1 MEHSELKH
9 LKVAPDT
16 YQGRIYDKMT
26 TFGKGIYA
34 LCAIAHTKM
43 DFKPVHPFNIL
54 STDFITIYQ
63 KLFKMKNKHFFRR
76 AITAALLCICFHS
89 QFLYAQRLSVRLD
102 APQGVDAETLDSD
115 IGSLQI
121 TFSNNPAFQNLSN
134 YANECLPLSSNY
146 NQGDANLYRYHSYRF
161 TLNFY
166 NRDDNYSAWW
176 GISNIDMRSLCRA
189 INCKSGDYAYYR
201 IYSMHLNRIITGK
214 ILLSKDENVTISR
227 NDLASARRVIF
238 QPVIDRNGA
247 PVSAMLAPDLRVGS
261 CYGYSNNVI
270 NMEPYFNGPW
280 ALYALPGDILRYLVI
295 PRSNELALHVDSITV
310 ADTPD
315 QTITTDYRQAV
326 ECRFYITDSKGAQCP
341 VDGTLNSVYYKEQKW
356 KKPTNSKFYG
366 YGFYNVARELTLT
379 APDGTCAAYVLPGT
393 QSFQISKFLVKTSDP
408 DFLTP
413 CNADGGYIIKEL
425 TVPESTEPVNLS
437 LGRSKPLKVTIALA
451 DAAPFADYIYFLV
464 TNKVSRPY
472 AWRDNRSMNV
482 PTKIISREIKGN
494 DVIWTMMVEGSTF
507 PRIEIGVY
515 NYEKETFGPTVESR
529 AFIYESPSDQR
540 TEFHLTQNDF
550 SNGSKGLSFAELH
563 PVKFIIPCH
572 LLQGG
577 KYRLHL
583 SGKYGKEQTGEYDD
597 VSTYFTHRNECAK
610 SFGTGENPVPYDTL
624 TLILPEGQYNWYMQN
639 SNENE
644 ESEASIFSHR
654 FTLTATDDLVQPLS
668 EEDYTLL
675 RVKDLGLEH
684 VYTYCNNLPTAFPY
698 YKCDLSKNSIVF
710 ADETIPL
717 HNGYNEYSVDYRQV
731 KIEKEADT
739 SIGYTLK
746 SPLFIGADDENP
758 FHTSAIYYGRTSIN
772 SLGKQETTTG
782 DSAILVSKN
791 SQADL
796 VLFYR
801 NSGNN
806 HIVRINP
813 SSADTVVIA
822 HSQKPV
828 RVTFSY
834 EQVAG
839 VWINSLRQFDLF
851 FAKERTRIIPYNYS
865 LFERRKCTDLVP
877 GAYSVSCVFL
887 VDDVEHHV
895 AADFIVEEDKPMTVE
910 LKEFDPTSI
919 TSPLDTNMSG
929 KVKARYTIDGRQIAA
944 PQRGLNILR
953 MEDGS
958 IRKVMVK

>member
-1 MEHSELKH
+1 
-9 LKVAPDT
+9 
-16 YQGRIYDKMT
+16 
-26 TFGKGIYA
+26 
-34 LCAIAHTKM
+34 
-43 DFKPVHPFNIL
+43 
-54 STDFITIYQ
+54 
-63 KLFKMKNKHFFRR
+63 MKNKHFFHR

-121 TFSNNPAFQNLSN
+121 TFSNNPAFQDLSN
-134 YANECLPLSSNY
+134 YANECLPLSSYY
-146 NQGDANLYRYHSYRF
+146 NQGDANQYRYHSYRF

-166 NRDDNYSAWW
+166 NGDGNYSAWW
-176 GISNIDMRSLCRA
+176 GISSIDMRSLCRA

-214 ILLSKDENVTISR
+214 ILLSDDENVTISR
-227 NDLASARRVIF
+227 NDLVSARRVVF
-238 QPVIDRNGA
+238 RPVIDRNGA

-270 NMEPYFNGPW
+270 NMEPYFNVPW
-280 ALYALPGDILRYLVI
+280 ALYALPGDILRYLVV

-315 QTITTDYRQAV
+315 QTITTDYRKAV

-341 VDGTLNSVYYKEQKW
+341 VDGTLQSVYYKEQKW

-393 QSFQISKFLVKTSDP
+393 QSFQICKPLVKTSDP
-408 DFLTP
+408 DFLMP
-413 CNADGGYIIKEL
+413 YNADGFYVVKEL

-451 DAAPFADYIYFLV
+451 DAAPFADYIYFSVL
-464 TNKVSRPY
+464 NNVSRPY
-472 AWRDNRSMNV
+472 AWVNNTGMKV
-482 PTKIISREIKGN
+482 PVNIISREIKGN
-494 DVIWTMMVEGSTF
+494 DLIVTMMVEGSTF
-507 PRIEIGVY
+507 PFIIMRAS
-515 NYEKETFGPTVESR
+515 NYEKETFAPTVER
-529 AFIYESPSDQR
+529 LTYIYESPSDQR
-540 TEFHLTQNDF
+540 TEFHLTQEDF
-550 SNGSKGLSFAELH
+550 SKGSKGLSFAELH

-577 KYRLHL
+577 KYRLRL
-583 SGKYGKEQTGEYDD
+583 SGKYGEYDD
-597 VSTYFTHRNECAK
+597 FSIYFTHRNACAK

-624 TLILPEGQYNWYMQN
+624 TIILPEDQYNWYMQN

-654 FTLTATDDLVQPLS
+654 FTLTATDDLVQSLP
-668 EEDYTLL
+668 EEAYTLL
-675 RVKDLGLEH
+675 RIKDLGLERVH
-684 VYTYCNNLPTAFPY
+684 TYCNNLPTAFPY
-698 YKCDLSKNSIVF
+698 YKCDISKNSIVF

-758 FHTSAIYYGRTSIN
+758 FHTSAQYYGSSNNYIG
-772 SLGKQETTTG
+772 LGNQETITG

-796 VLFYR
+796 ILRYR

-806 HIVRINP
+806 HVVRINP

-822 HSQKPV
+822 HCQKPV

-834 EQVAG
+834 EQAG
-839 VWINSLRQFDLF
+839 KWTESLRQFDLF
-851 FAKERTRIIPYNYS
+851 LGKERTRIMPYNYS
-865 LFERRKCTDLVP
+865 LFERRKYTNLVP

-919 TSPLDTNMSG
+919 TSPLDTNVSG

-944 PQRGLNILR
+944 PQRGINILR

>member
-1 MEHSELKH
+1 MPC
-9 LKVAPDT
+9 APLH
-16 YQGRIYDKMT
+16 I
-26 TFGKGIYA
+26 
-34 LCAIAHTKM
+34 TKM
-43 DFKPVHPFNIL
+43 DFKTVHPLNIL
-54 STDFITIYQ
+54 STDFITIYP
-63 KLFKMKNKHFFRR
+63 KSLKMKNKHFFRR

-89 QFLYAQRLSVRLD
+89 QYLYAQKLNVRLE
-102 APQGVDAETLDSD
+102 APQGVDVETLRSD
-115 IGSLQI
+115 IGTLEI
-121 TFSNNPAFQNLSN
+121 TFSNNPAFQDLSN
-134 YANECLPLSSNY
+134 YANECISLDDNY
-146 NQGDANLYRYHSYRF
+146 TQGDANLYRYHSYQFR
-161 TLNFY
+161 LNSG
-166 NRDDNYSAWW
+166 DDNSPAWW
-176 GISNIDMRSLCRA
+176 EIPMISISSLSRA
-189 INCKSGDYAYYR
+189 INCKLGDYAYYR

-227 NDLASARRVIF
+227 NELASARRVIF

-261 CYGYSNNVI
+261 CYGYSNDVI
-270 NMEPYFNGPW
+270 NMEPYFNSPW
-280 ALYALPGDILRYLVI
+280 AIYALPGDILRYLVI

-341 VDGTLNSVYYKEQKW
+341 VDGTLQSVYYKEQNW
-356 KKPTNSKFYG
+356 NKPTNSRFFG
-366 YGFYNVARELTLT
+366 YGFYNVGRFLTLT

-393 QSFQISKFLVKTSDP
+393 QSFQISKPSVKTSDP
-408 DFLTP
+408 DFLMP
-413 CNADGGYIIKEL
+413 YNADGFYVMKEL

-451 DAAPFADYIYFLV
+451 DAAPFADYIFFSAY
-464 TNKVSRPY
+464 NKVSRPY
-472 AWRDNRSMNV
+472 AWRDNTSMNV
-482 PTKIISREIKGN
+482 PVNVISREIKGN
-494 DVIWTMMVEGSTF
+494 DLIMTMMVEGSTY
-507 PRIEIGVY
+507 PYIEIGAS
-515 NYEKETFGPTVESR
+515 NYEKETFGPTVRSR
-529 AFIYESPSDQR
+529 ASIYESPSDQR

-550 SNGSKGLSFAELH
+550 SNGSKGICFAELH

-583 SGKYGKEQTGEYDD
+583 SGKYGKDQTGEYDD

-668 EEDYTLL
+668 EKAYTLL
-675 RVKDLGLEH
+675 RVKDLGLER
-684 VYTYCNNLPTAFPY
+684 VYTYCNNLPTTFPY
-698 YKCDLSKNSIVF
+698 YKCDISKNSIVF
-710 ADETIPL
+710 VDETIPL

-739 SIGYTLK
+739 SIGYALK
-746 SPLFIGADDENP
+746 SPLFIGDDVENP
-758 FHTSAIYYGRTSIN
+758 FHTSAIYYGRVNSN

-851 FAKERTRIIPYNYS
+851 LGKERTRIIPYNYS
-865 LFERRKCTDLVP
+865 LFERRKYTDLVP

-919 TSPLDTNMSG
+919 TSPLDTNVSG

-944 PQRGLNILR
+944 PQRGINILR

>member
-1 MEHSELKH
+1 
-9 LKVAPDT
+9 
-16 YQGRIYDKMT
+16 
-26 TFGKGIYA
+26 
-34 LCAIAHTKM
+34 
-43 DFKPVHPFNIL
+43 
-54 STDFITIYQ
+54 
-63 KLFKMKNKHFFRR
+63 MKNKTFFRR

-102 APQGVDAETLDSD
+102 APQGVEDATLRSD
-115 IGSLQI
+115 IGTLKI
-121 TFSNNPAFQNLSN
+121 TFSNNPAFQDLSN
-134 YANECLPLSSNY
+134 YANECLPLSDTLSSKY
-146 NQGDANLYRYHSYRF
+146 TQGDANLYRYYSYDLR
-161 TLNFY
+161 LDSY
-166 NRDDNYSAWW
+166 NGDAWW
-176 GISNIDMRSLCRA
+176 GRQRASSIDMRSLSGK
-189 INCKSGDYAYYR
+189 INCKMGDYAYYR

-214 ILLSKDENVTISR
+214 ILLTEDENVTISH
-227 NDLASARRVIF
+227 NDLASARRVTF

-261 CYGYSNNVI
+261 CYGYSDNNVI
-270 NMEPYFNGPW
+270 NMEPNFNAPW
-280 ALYALPGDILRYLVI
+280 ALYALPGDILRYLVV
-295 PRSNELALHVDSITV
+295 PKSNELALHADSITV

-341 VDGTLNSVYYKEQKW
+341 VDGTFSSVYYKEQNW

-366 YGFYNVARELTLT
+366 YGFYNVGRELTLT

-393 QSFQISKFLVKTSDP
+393 QSFQIGKPYVKTSDP
-408 DFLTP
+408 DFLMP
-413 CNADGGYIIKEL
+413 YNADGSYILKEL

-437 LGRSKPLKVTIALA
+437 LGRSKPLKVTISLA
-451 DAAPFADYIYFLV
+451 DAAPFVDDIYFLV
-464 TNKVSRPY
+464 LNKVSRPY
-472 AWRDNRSMNV
+472 AWRDNRSFNV
-482 PTKIISREIKGN
+482 PTNVISREIKGN

-507 PRIEIGVY
+507 PYIKIGLS
-515 NYEKETFGPTVESR
+515 NYEKETFGPTVEGR

-540 TEFHLTQNDF
+540 TEFHLTQENF
-550 SNGSKGLSFAELH
+550 SNGSKGVSFAELH

-572 LLQGG
+572 LLQDD
-577 KYRLHL
+577 KYRLQL
-583 SGKYGKEQTGEYDD
+583 SGKYGKDQTGDYDD
-597 VSTYFTHRNECAK
+597 IVTSFTHRYDCAK

-624 TLILPEGQYNWYMQN
+624 TLILPEGQYIWHMQKT
-639 SNENE
+639 NENE
-644 ESEASIFSHR
+644 ESEASFFSHR

-668 EEDYTLL
+668 EEAYTLL
-675 RVKDLGLEH
+675 RVKDLGLER

-698 YKCDLSKNSIVF
+698 YKCDLSKNSISFV
-710 ADETIPL
+710 DETIPL

-746 SPLFIGADDENP
+746 SPLFIGADVENP
-758 FHTSAIYYGRTSIN
+758 FQTSAQYYRRISGN

-796 VLFYR
+796 VLWS
-801 NSGNN
+801 SGNVN

-813 SSADTVVIA
+813 SSADTVVTA
-822 HSQKPV
+822 YCQKPV

-834 EQVAG
+834 EQG
-839 VWINSLRQFDLF
+839 GNWSESLRQFDLF
-851 FAKERTRIIPYNYS
+851 LGKERTRIMPNSYS
-865 LFERRKCTDLVP
+865 LFERRKYTDLVP

-887 VDDVEHHV
+887 VDGVEHYV
-895 AADFIVEEDKPMTVE
+895 AADFIVEEDKPITVE
-910 LKEFDPTSI
+910 LKDFDPMSI
-919 TSPLDTNMSG
+919 TSPLDTNVSG

-944 PQRGLNILR
+944 PQRGINILR

-958 IRKVMVK
+958 IRKVMVR

>member
-1 MEHSELKH
+1 
-9 LKVAPDT
+9 
-16 YQGRIYDKMT
+16 
-26 TFGKGIYA
+26 
-34 LCAIAHTKM
+34 
-43 DFKPVHPFNIL
+43 
-54 STDFITIYQ
+54 
-63 KLFKMKNKHFFRR
+63 MKNKHFFRR

-89 QFLYAQRLSVRLD
+89 QFLYAQRLNVRLD
-102 APQGVDAETLDSD
+102 APQGVDVETLRSD
-115 IGSLQI
+115 IGTLEI
-121 TFSNNPAFQNLSN
+121 TFSNNPAFQDLSN

-146 NQGDANLYRYHSYRF
+146 TQGDANLYRYHSYQFR
-161 TLNFY
+161 LNSG
-166 NRDDNYSAWW
+166 DDNSPAWW
-176 GISNIDMRSLCRA
+176 EIPMISISSLSRA

-214 ILLSKDENVTISR
+214 ILLSDDENVTISR
-227 NDLASARRVIF
+227 NDLVSARRVVF
-238 QPVIDRNGA
+238 RPVIDRNGA

-270 NMEPYFNGPW
+270 NMEPYFNVPW
-280 ALYALPGDILRYLVI
+280 ALYALPGDILRYLVV

-315 QTITTDYRQAV
+315 QTITTDYRKAV

-393 QSFQISKFLVKTSDP
+393 QSFQISKPLVKTSDP
-408 DFLTP
+408 DFLMP
-413 CNADGGYIIKEL
+413 YNADGFYVIKEL

-437 LGRSKPLKVTIALA
+437 LGRSKPLKVTITLA
-451 DAAPFADYIYFLV
+451 DAAPFADYIFFSAS
-464 TNKVSRPY
+464 NKVSRPY
-472 AWRDNRSMNV
+472 AWRDNTGMNV
-482 PTKIISREIKGN
+482 PVNVISREIKGN
-494 DVIWTMMVEGSTF
+494 DLIVTMMVEGSTF
-507 PRIEIGVY
+507 PSISIGAS
-515 NYEKETFGPTVESR
+515 NYEKETFAPTVAR
-529 AFIYESPSDQR
+529 WTYIYESPSDQR
-540 TEFHLTQNDF
+540 TEFHLTQEDF
-550 SNGSKGLSFAELH
+550 SKGLKDLSFGELH

-577 KYRLHL
+577 KYLLHL
-583 SGKYGKEQTGEYDD
+583 SGKYGKDQTDEYDD
-597 VSTYFTHRNECAK
+597 VSTYFTHRGECAK

-668 EEDYTLL
+668 EEAYTLL
-675 RVKDLGLEH
+675 RIKDLGLER
-684 VYTYCNNLPTAFPY
+684 VYTYCNNLPTAFRN
-698 YKCDLSKNSIVF
+698 YKCDISKNSIVF

-746 SPLFIGADDENP
+746 SPFIIVADNVNP
-758 FHTSAIYYGRTSIN
+758 FHTSAQYYGSSN
-772 SLGKQETTTG
+772 NYVSLGNQETITG

-796 VLFYR
+796 ILRY
-801 NSGNN
+801 SGKPN

-822 HSQKPV
+822 HCQKPV

-834 EQVAG
+834 EQAG
-839 VWINSLRQFDLF
+839 KWTESLRQFDLF
-851 FAKERTRIIPYNYS
+851 LGKERTRIIPYNYS

-887 VDDVEHHV
+887 VDGVEHHV
-895 AADFIVEEDKPMTVE
+895 AADFIVEAEKPMTVE

-919 TSPLDTNMSG
+919 TSPLDTNVSG

>member
-1 MEHSELKH
+1 
-9 LKVAPDT
+9 
-16 YQGRIYDKMT
+16 
-26 TFGKGIYA
+26 
-34 LCAIAHTKM
+34 
-43 DFKPVHPFNIL
+43 
-54 STDFITIYQ
+54 
-63 KLFKMKNKHFFRR
+63 MKNKHFFRR

-89 QFLYAQRLSVRLD
+89 QFLYAQRLNVRLD
-102 APQGVDAETLDSD
+102 APQGVDVETLRSD
-115 IGSLQI
+115 VGTLEI
-121 TFSNNPAFQNLSN
+121 TFSNNPAFQDLSN

-146 NQGDANLYRYHSYRF
+146 DQGDANLHRYHSYQFR
-161 TLNFY
+161 LNSG
-166 NRDDNYSAWW
+166 DDNSSAWW
-176 GISNIDMRSLCRA
+176 EIPWIDMLSLSRA
-189 INCKSGDYAYYR
+189 INCKFGDYAYYR
-201 IYSMHLNRIITGK
+201 IYSIHLNRIITGK
-214 ILLSKDENVTISR
+214 ILLSKDEKVVISR
-227 NDLASARRVIF
+227 NDLVSARRVVF
-238 QPVIDRNGA
+238 RPVIDRNGA

-270 NMEPYFNGPW
+270 NMEPYFNVPW
-280 ALYALPGDILRYLVI
+280 ALYALPGDILRYLVV

-315 QTITTDYRQAV
+315 QTITTDYRKAV

-341 VDGTLNSVYYKEQKW
+341 VDGTLQSVYYKEQKW

-393 QSFQISKFLVKTSDP
+393 QSFQICKPLVKTSDP
-408 DFLTP
+408 DFLMP
-413 CNADGGYIIKEL
+413 YNADGFYVVKEL

-451 DAAPFADYIYFLV
+451 DAAPFADYIYFSVL
-464 TNKVSRPY
+464 NNVSRPY
-472 AWRDNRSMNV
+472 AWVNNTGMKV
-482 PTKIISREIKGN
+482 PVNIISREIKGN
-494 DVIWTMMVEGSTF
+494 DLIVTMMVEGSTF
-507 PRIEIGVY
+507 PFIIMRAS
-515 NYEKETFGPTVESR
+515 NYEKETFAPTVER
-529 AFIYESPSDQR
+529 LTYIYESPSDQR
-540 TEFHLTQNDF
+540 TEFHLTQEDF
-550 SNGSKGLSFAELH
+550 SKGSKGLSFAELH

-577 KYRLHL
+577 KYRLRL
-583 SGKYGKEQTGEYDD
+583 SGKYGEYDD
-597 VSTYFTHRNECAK
+597 VSIYFTHRNACAK

-624 TLILPEGQYNWYMQN
+624 TIILPEDQYNWYMQN

-654 FTLTATDDLVQPLS
+654 FTLTATDDLVQSLP
-668 EEDYTLL
+668 EEAYTLL
-675 RVKDLGLEH
+675 RIKDLGLERVH
-684 VYTYCNNLPTAFPY
+684 TYCNNLPTAFPY
-698 YKCDLSKNSIVF
+698 YKCDISKNSIVF

-758 FHTSAIYYGRTSIN
+758 FHTSAQYYGSSNNYI
-772 SLGKQETTTG
+772 SLGNQETITG

-796 VLFYR
+796 ILRYR

-822 HSQKPV
+822 HCQKPV

-834 EQVAG
+834 EQAG
-839 VWINSLRQFDLF
+839 KWTESLRQFDLF
-851 FAKERTRIIPYNYS
+851 LGKERTRIMPYNYS
-865 LFERRKCTDLVP
+865 LFERRKYTDLVP

-887 VDDVEHHV
+887 VDGVEHHV
-895 AADFIVEEDKPMTVE
+895 AADFIVEAEKPMTVE

-919 TSPLDTNMSG
+919 TSPLDTNVSG

>member
-1 MEHSELKH
+1 MPC
-9 LKVAPDT
+9 APLH
-16 YQGRIYDKMT
+16 I
-26 TFGKGIYA
+26 
-34 LCAIAHTKM
+34 TKM
-43 DFKPVHPFNIL
+43 DFKPVHPLNIL
-54 STDFITIYQ
+54 STDFITIYP
-63 KLFKMKNKHFFRR
+63 KSLKMKNKHFFRR

-89 QFLYAQRLSVRLD
+89 QYLYAQKLNVRLE
-102 APQGVDAETLDSD
+102 APQGVDVETLRSD
-115 IGSLQI
+115 IGTLEI
-121 TFSNNPAFQNLSN
+121 TFSNNPAFQDLSN
-134 YANECLPLSSNY
+134 YANECISLDGNY
-146 NQGDANLYRYHSYRF
+146 TQGDANLYRYHSYQFR
-161 TLNFY
+161 LNSG
-166 NRDDNYSAWW
+166 DDNSPAWW
-176 GISNIDMRSLCRA
+176 EIPMISISSLSRA
-189 INCKSGDYAYYR
+189 INCKLGDYAYYR

-227 NDLASARRVIF
+227 NELASARRVVF
-238 QPVIDRNGA
+238 RPVIDRNGA

-270 NMEPYFNGPW
+270 NMEPYFNVPW
-280 ALYALPGDILRYLVI
+280 ALYALPGDILRYLVV

-393 QSFQISKFLVKTSDP
+393 QSFQISKPLVKTSDP
-408 DFLTP
+408 DFLMP
-413 CNADGGYIIKEL
+413 YNADGFYVIKEL

-437 LGRSKPLKVTIALA
+437 LGRSKPLKVTITLA
-451 DAAPFADYIYFLV
+451 DAAPFADYIYFSVL
-464 TNKVSRPY
+464 NNVSRPY
-472 AWRDNRSMNV
+472 AWVNNTGMKV
-482 PTKIISREIKGN
+482 PVNIISREIKGN
-494 DVIWTMMVEGSTF
+494 DLIVTMMVEGSTF
-507 PRIEIGVY
+507 PFIIMRAS
-515 NYEKETFGPTVESR
+515 NYEKETFAPTVER
-529 AFIYESPSDQR
+529 LTYIYESPSDQR
-540 TEFHLTQNDF
+540 TEFHLTQEDF
-550 SNGSKGLSFAELH
+550 SKGSKGLSFAELH

-577 KYRLHL
+577 KYRLRL
-583 SGKYGKEQTGEYDD
+583 SGKYGEYDD
-597 VSTYFTHRNECAK
+597 VSIYFTHRNACAK

-624 TLILPEGQYNWYMQN
+624 TIILPEDQYNWYMQN

-654 FTLTATDDLVQPLS
+654 FTLTATDDLVQSLP
-668 EEDYTLL
+668 EEAYTLL
-675 RVKDLGLEH
+675 RIKDLGLERVH
-684 VYTYCNNLPTAFPY
+684 TYCNNLPTAFPY
-698 YKCDLSKNSIVF
+698 YKCDISKNSIVF

-758 FHTSAIYYGRTSIN
+758 FHTSAQYYGSSNNYIG
-772 SLGKQETTTG
+772 LGNQETITG

-796 VLFYR
+796 ILRYR

-813 SSADTVVIA
+813 SSADTMVIA
-822 HSQKPV
+822 HCQKPV

-839 VWINSLRQFDLF
+839 VWTNSLRQFDLF

-865 LFERRKCTDLVP
+865 LFERRKYTDLVP

-919 TSPLDTNMSG
+919 TSPLDTNVSG

-944 PQRGLNILR
+944 PQRGINILR

>member
-1 MEHSELKH
+1 
-9 LKVAPDT
+9 
-16 YQGRIYDKMT
+16 
-26 TFGKGIYA
+26 
-34 LCAIAHTKM
+34 
-43 DFKPVHPFNIL
+43 
-54 STDFITIYQ
+54 
-63 KLFKMKNKHFFRR
+63 MKNKHFFRR

-89 QFLYAQRLSVRLD
+89 QFLYAQRLNVRLD
-102 APQGVDAETLDSD
+102 APQGVDVETLRSD
-115 IGSLQI
+115 VGPLEI
-121 TFSNNPAFQNLSN
+121 TFSNNPAFQDLSN

-146 NQGDANLYRYHSYRF
+146 NQRDANQYRYHSYQFRF
-161 TLNFY
+161 NTG
-166 NRDDNYSAWW
+166 DDNSSARWE
-176 GISNIDMRSLCRA
+176 IPLIDMLSLSRA
-189 INCKSGDYAYYR
+189 INCKLGDYAYYR
-201 IYSMHLNRIITGK
+201 IYNIHLNRIITGK
-214 ILLSKDENVTISR
+214 ILLTKDENVTISR
-227 NDLASARRVIF
+227 NDLASARRVTF
-238 QPVIDRNGA
+238 QPVIDRNGN

-270 NMEPYFNGPW
+270 NMEPYFNIPW
-280 ALYALPGDILRYLVI
+280 ALYALPGDILRYLVV

-315 QTITTDYRQAV
+315 QTITTDYRKAV

-393 QSFQISKFLVKTSDP
+393 QSFQISKPLVKTSDP

-413 CNADGGYIIKEL
+413 YNADGFYVIKEL

-437 LGRSKPLKVTIALA
+437 LGRSKPLKVTITLA
-451 DAAPFADYIYFLV
+451 DAAPFADYIFFSAS
-464 TNKVSRPY
+464 NKVSRPY
-472 AWRDNRSMNV
+472 AWRDNTGMNV
-482 PTKIISREIKGN
+482 PVNVISREIKGN
-494 DVIWTMMVEGSTF
+494 DLIVTMMVEGSTF
-507 PRIEIGVY
+507 PSISIGAS
-515 NYEKETFGPTVESR
+515 NYEKETFAPTVAR
-529 AFIYESPSDQR
+529 WTYIYESPSDQR
-540 TEFHLTQNDF
+540 TEFHLTQEDF
-550 SNGSKGLSFAELH
+550 SKGLKDLSFGELH

-577 KYRLHL
+577 KYLLHL
-583 SGKYGKEQTGEYDD
+583 SGKYGKDQTDEYDD
-597 VSTYFTHRNECAK
+597 VSTYFTHRGECAK

-668 EEDYTLL
+668 EKAYTLL
-675 RVKDLGLEH
+675 RVKDLGLER
-684 VYTYCNNLPTAFPY
+684 VYTYCNNLPTTFPY
-698 YKCDLSKNSIVF
+698 YKCDISKNSIVF

-746 SPLFIGADDENP
+746 SPLFIGADNVNP
-758 FHTSAIYYGRTSIN
+758 FHTSAQYYGSSN
-772 SLGKQETTTG
+772 NYVSLGKQETITG

-796 VLFYR
+796 ILRY
-801 NSGNN
+801 SGKPN

-813 SSADTVVIA
+813 SNADTVVIA
-822 HSQKPV
+822 HCQKPV

-834 EQVAG
+834 EQAG
-839 VWINSLRQFDLF
+839 KWTESLHQFDLF
-851 FAKERTRIIPYNYS
+851 LGKERTRIMPYNYS
-865 LFERRKCTDLVP
+865 VFERRTCTDLVP

-895 AADFIVEEDKPMTVE
+895 AADFIVEADKPMTVE

-919 TSPLDTNMSG
+919 TSPLDTNVSG

-944 PQRGLNILR
+944 PQRGINILR

>member
-1 MEHSELKH
+1 MPC
-9 LKVAPDT
+9 APLH
-16 YQGRIYDKMT
+16 I
-26 TFGKGIYA
+26 
-34 LCAIAHTKM
+34 TKM
-43 DFKPVHPFNIL
+43 DFKTVHPLNIL
-54 STDFITIYQ
+54 STDFITIYP
-63 KLFKMKNKHFFRR
+63 KSLKMKNKHFFRR

-89 QFLYAQRLSVRLD
+89 QYLYAQKLNVRLE
-102 APQGVDAETLDSD
+102 APQGVDVETLRSD
-115 IGSLQI
+115 IGTLEI
-121 TFSNNPAFQNLSN
+121 TFSNNPAFQDLSN
-134 YANECLPLSSNY
+134 YANECISLDGNY
-146 NQGDANLYRYHSYRF
+146 TQGDANLYRYHSYQFR
-161 TLNFY
+161 LNSG
-166 NRDDNYSAWW
+166 DDNSPAWW
-176 GISNIDMRSLCRA
+176 EIPMISISSLSRA
-189 INCKSGDYAYYR
+189 INCKLGDYAYYR

-214 ILLSKDENVTISR
+214 ILLSDDENVTISR
-227 NDLASARRVIF
+227 NDLVSARRVVF
-238 QPVIDRNGA
+238 RPVIDRNGA

-270 NMEPYFNGPW
+270 NMEPYFNVPW
-280 ALYALPGDILRYLVI
+280 ALYALPGDILRYLVV

-393 QSFQISKFLVKTSDP
+393 QSFQISKPLVKTSDP
-408 DFLTP
+408 DFLMP
-413 CNADGGYIIKEL
+413 YNADGFYVIKEL

-437 LGRSKPLKVTIALA
+437 LGRSKPLKVTITLA
-451 DAAPFADYIYFLV
+451 DAAPFADYIYFSVL
-464 TNKVSRPY
+464 NNVSRPY
-472 AWRDNRSMNV
+472 AWVNNTGMKV
-482 PTKIISREIKGN
+482 PVNIISREIKGN
-494 DVIWTMMVEGSTF
+494 DLIVTMMVEGSTF
-507 PRIEIGVY
+507 PFIIMRAS
-515 NYEKETFGPTVESR
+515 NYEKETFAPTVER
-529 AFIYESPSDQR
+529 LTYIYESPSDQR
-540 TEFHLTQNDF
+540 TEFHLTQEDF
-550 SNGSKGLSFAELH
+550 SKGSKGLSFAELH

-577 KYRLHL
+577 KYRLRL
-583 SGKYGKEQTGEYDD
+583 SGKYGEYDD
-597 VSTYFTHRNECAK
+597 VSIYFTHRNACAK
-610 SFGTGENPVPYDTL
+610 SFGTGKNPVPYDTL
-624 TLILPEGQYNWYMQN
+624 TIILPEDQYNWYMQN

-654 FTLTATDDLVQPLS
+654 FTLTATDDLVQSLP
-668 EEDYTLL
+668 EEAYTLL
-675 RVKDLGLEH
+675 RIKDLGLERVH
-684 VYTYCNNLPTAFPY
+684 TYCNNLPTAFPY
-698 YKCDLSKNSIVF
+698 YKCDISKNSIVF

-717 HNGYNEYSVDYRQV
+717 RNGYNEYSVDYRQV

-758 FHTSAIYYGRTSIN
+758 FHTSAQYYGSSNNYIG
-772 SLGKQETTTG
+772 LGNQETITG

-796 VLFYR
+796 ILRYR

-813 SSADTVVIA
+813 SSADTMVIA
-822 HSQKPV
+822 HCQKPV

-839 VWINSLRQFDLF
+839 VWTNSLRQFDLF

-865 LFERRKCTDLVP
+865 LFERRKYTDLVP

-919 TSPLDTNMSG
+919 TSPLDTNVSG

>member
-1 MEHSELKH
+1 
-9 LKVAPDT
+9 
-16 YQGRIYDKMT
+16 
-26 TFGKGIYA
+26 
-34 LCAIAHTKM
+34 
-43 DFKPVHPFNIL
+43 
-54 STDFITIYQ
+54 
-63 KLFKMKNKHFFRR
+63 MKNKHFFRR

-121 TFSNNPAFQNLSN
+121 TFSNNPAFQDLSN
-134 YANECLPLSSNY
+134 YANECLPLSSYY
-146 NQGDANLYRYHSYRF
+146 NQGDANQYRYHSYRF

-166 NRDDNYSAWW
+166 NGDGNYSAWW
-176 GISNIDMRSLCRA
+176 GISSIDMRSLCRA

-214 ILLSKDENVTISR
+214 ILLSDDENVTISR
-227 NDLASARRVIF
+227 NDLVSARRVVF
-238 QPVIDRNGA
+238 RPVIDRNGA

-270 NMEPYFNGPW
+270 NMEPYFNVPW
-280 ALYALPGDILRYLVI
+280 ALYALPGDILRYLVV

-315 QTITTDYRQAV
+315 QTITTDYRKAV

-393 QSFQISKFLVKTSDP
+393 QSFQISKPLVKTSDP
-408 DFLTP
+408 DFLMP
-413 CNADGGYIIKEL
+413 YNADGFYVIKEL

-437 LGRSKPLKVTIALA
+437 LGRSKPLKVTITLA
-451 DAAPFADYIYFLV
+451 DAAPFADYIFFSAS
-464 TNKVSRPY
+464 NKVSRPY
-472 AWRDNRSMNV
+472 AWRDNTGMNV
-482 PTKIISREIKGN
+482 PVNVISREIKGN
-494 DVIWTMMVEGSTF
+494 DLIVTMMVEGSTF
-507 PRIEIGVY
+507 PSISIGAS
-515 NYEKETFGPTVESR
+515 NYEKETFAPTVAR
-529 AFIYESPSDQR
+529 WTYIYESPSDQR
-540 TEFHLTQNDF
+540 TEFHLTQEDF
-550 SNGSKGLSFAELH
+550 SKGLKELSFGELH

-624 TLILPEGQYNWYMQN
+624 TLILPEGQYIWRMH
-639 SNENE
+639 SLNENE
-644 ESEASIFSHR
+644 ESEASSPFHH
-654 FTLTATDDLVQPLS
+654 FTLTATDDLVQPLPK
-668 EEDYTLL
+668 EAYTLL
-675 RVKDLGLEH
+675 RIKDLGLEH

-698 YKCDLSKNSIVF
+698 YKCDLSKNSVVF

-731 KIEKEADT
+731 KIEKEADA

-746 SPLFIGADDENP
+746 SPLFIDADDVNP
-758 FHTSAIYYGRTSIN
+758 FHTSAIYYGRTNIN

-865 LFERRKCTDLVP
+865 LFERRKYTDLVP

-919 TSPLDTNMSG
+919 TSPLDTNVSG

-944 PQRGLNILR
+944 PQRGINILR

-958 IRKVMVK
+958 RRKVMVK

>member
-1 MEHSELKH
+1 
-9 LKVAPDT
+9 
-16 YQGRIYDKMT
+16 
-26 TFGKGIYA
+26 
-34 LCAIAHTKM
+34 
-43 DFKPVHPFNIL
+43 
-54 STDFITIYQ
+54 
-63 KLFKMKNKHFFRR
+63 MKNKHFFRR

-115 IGSLQI
+115 IGTLEI
-121 TFSNNPAFQNLSN
+121 TFSNNPAFQDLSN

-146 NQGDANLYRYHSYRF
+146 NQGDANQYRYHSYRF

-166 NRDDNYSAWW
+166 NGDGNYSAWW
-176 GISNIDMRSLCRA
+176 GISSIDMRFLCRA

-214 ILLSKDENVTISR
+214 ILLSDDENVTISR
-227 NDLASARRVIF
+227 NDLVSARRVVF
-238 QPVIDRNGA
+238 RPVIDRNGA

-270 NMEPYFNGPW
+270 NMEPYFNVPW
-280 ALYALPGDILRYLVI
+280 ALYALPGDILRYLVV

-315 QTITTDYRQAV
+315 QTITTDYRKAV

-341 VDGTLNSVYYKEQKW
+341 VDGTLQSVYYKEQKW

-393 QSFQISKFLVKTSDP
+393 QSFQICKPLVKTSDP
-408 DFLTP
+408 DFLMP
-413 CNADGGYIIKEL
+413 YNADGFYVVKEL

-451 DAAPFADYIYFLV
+451 DAAPFADYIYFSVL
-464 TNKVSRPY
+464 NNVSRPY
-472 AWRDNRSMNV
+472 AWVNNTGMKV
-482 PTKIISREIKGN
+482 PVNIISREIKGN
-494 DVIWTMMVEGSTF
+494 DLIVTMMVEGSTF
-507 PRIEIGVY
+507 PFIIMRAS
-515 NYEKETFGPTVESR
+515 NYEKETFAPTVER
-529 AFIYESPSDQR
+529 LTYIYESPSDQR
-540 TEFHLTQNDF
+540 TEFHLTQEDF
-550 SNGSKGLSFAELH
+550 SKGSKGLSFAELH

-577 KYRLHL
+577 KYRLRL
-583 SGKYGKEQTGEYDD
+583 SGKYGEYDD
-597 VSTYFTHRNECAK
+597 VSIYFTHRNACAK

-624 TLILPEGQYNWYMQN
+624 TIILPEDQYNWYMQN

-654 FTLTATDDLVQPLS
+654 FTLTATDDLVQSLP
-668 EEDYTLL
+668 EEAYTLL
-675 RVKDLGLEH
+675 RIKDLGLERVH
-684 VYTYCNNLPTAFPY
+684 TYCNNLPTAFPY
-698 YKCDLSKNSIVF
+698 YKCDISKNSIVF

-758 FHTSAIYYGRTSIN
+758 FHTSAQYYGSSNNYIG
-772 SLGKQETTTG
+772 LGNQETITG

-796 VLFYR
+796 ILRYR

-806 HIVRINP
+806 HVVRINP

-822 HSQKPV
+822 HCQKPV

-834 EQVAG
+834 EQAG
-839 VWINSLRQFDLF
+839 KWTESLRQFDLF
-851 FAKERTRIIPYNYS
+851 LGKERTRIMPYNYS
-865 LFERRKCTDLVP
+865 LFERRKYTDLVP

-919 TSPLDTNMSG
+919 TSPLDTNVSG

-944 PQRGLNILR
+944 PQRGINILR

>member
-1 MEHSELKH
+1 
-9 LKVAPDT
+9 
-16 YQGRIYDKMT
+16 
-26 TFGKGIYA
+26 
-34 LCAIAHTKM
+34 
-43 DFKPVHPFNIL
+43 
-54 STDFITIYQ
+54 
-63 KLFKMKNKHFFRR
+63 MKNKHFFRR

-121 TFSNNPAFQNLSN
+121 TFSNNPTFQDLSN
-134 YANECLPLSSNY
+134 YANECLPLSSYY
-146 NQGDANLYRYHSYRF
+146 NQGDANQYRYHSYRF

-166 NRDDNYSAWW
+166 NGDGNYSAWW
-176 GISNIDMRSLCRA
+176 GISSIDMRSLCRA

-214 ILLSKDENVTISR
+214 ILLSDDENVTISR
-227 NDLASARRVIF
+227 NDLVSARRVVF
-238 QPVIDRNGA
+238 RPVIDRNGA

-270 NMEPYFNGPW
+270 NMEPYFNVPW
-280 ALYALPGDILRYLVI
+280 ALYALPGDILRYLVV

-315 QTITTDYRQAV
+315 QTITTDYRKAV

-393 QSFQISKFLVKTSDP
+393 QSFQISKPLVKTSDP
-408 DFLTP
+408 DFLMP
-413 CNADGGYIIKEL
+413 YNADGFYVMKEL

-437 LGRSKPLKVTIALA
+437 LGRSKPLKVTITLA
-451 DAAPFADYIYFLV
+451 DAAPFADYIYFSAS
-464 TNKVSRPY
+464 NKVSRPY
-472 AWRDNRSMNV
+472 AWRDNTLMNV
-482 PTKIISREIKGN
+482 PVNVISREIKGN
-494 DVIWTMMVEGSTF
+494 DLIMTMMVEGSTF
-507 PRIEIGVY
+507 PSISIGAS
-515 NYEKETFGPTVESR
+515 NFEKETFAPTVAR
-529 AFIYESPSDQR
+529 WTYIYESPSDQR
-540 TEFHLTQNDF
+540 TEFHLTQEDF
-550 SNGSKGLSFAELH
+550 SKGLKDLSFGELH
-563 PVKFIIPCH
+563 PMKFIIPCH

-577 KYRLHL
+577 KYLLHL
-583 SGKYGKEQTGEYDD
+583 SGKYGKDQTGEYDD
-597 VSTYFTHRNECAK
+597 VSTYFTHRGACAK

-644 ESEASIFSHR
+644 ESEASIFSQR

-668 EEDYTLL
+668 EKAYTLL
-675 RVKDLGLEH
+675 RIKDLGLEH

-698 YKCDLSKNSIVF
+698 YKRDMSKNSVVF

-717 HNGYNEYSVDYRQV
+717 HNGYNEYTVDYRQV

-739 SIGYTLK
+739 SVGYTLK
-746 SPLFIGADDENP
+746 SPLLIGADDENP
-758 FHTSAIYYGRTSIN
+758 FHTSAKYYGSSNDYITLPN
-772 SLGKQETTTG
+772 QETSTG

-791 SQADL
+791 SQTDL
-796 VLFYR
+796 ILRY
-801 NSGNN
+801 SGKPN

-822 HSQKPV
+822 HCQKPV
-828 RVTFSY
+828 SVTFSY
-834 EQVAG
+834 KQAG
-839 VWINSLRQFDLF
+839 KWTESLRQFDLF
-851 FAKERTRIIPYNYS
+851 LGKERTRIMPYNYS
-865 LFERRKCTDLVP
+865 IFERRTCTDL
-877 GAYSVSCVFL
+877 
-887 VDDVEHHV
+887 
-895 AADFIVEEDKPMTVE
+895 T
-910 LKEFDPTSI
+910 
-919 TSPLDTNMSG
+919 
-929 KVKARYTIDGRQIAA
+929 
-944 PQRGLNILR
+944 
-953 MEDGS
+953 
-958 IRKVMVK
+958 

>member
-1 MEHSELKH
+1 
-9 LKVAPDT
+9 
-16 YQGRIYDKMT
+16 
-26 TFGKGIYA
+26 
-34 LCAIAHTKM
+34 
-43 DFKPVHPFNIL
+43 
-54 STDFITIYQ
+54 
-63 KLFKMKNKHFFRR
+63 MKNKHFFRR

-102 APQGVDAETLDSD
+102 APQGVDVETLRSD
-115 IGSLQI
+115 IGTLEI
-121 TFSNNPAFQNLSN
+121 TFSNNPAFQDLSN
-134 YANECLPLSSNY
+134 YANECISLDDNY
-146 NQGDANLYRYHSYRF
+146 TQGDANLYRYHSYQFR
-161 TLNFY
+161 LNSG
-166 NRDDNYSAWW
+166 DDNSPAWW
-176 GISNIDMRSLCRA
+176 EIPMISISSLSRA
-189 INCKSGDYAYYR
+189 INCKLGDYAYYR
-201 IYSMHLNRIITGK
+201 IYNIHLNRIITGK
-214 ILLSKDENVTISR
+214 ILLTKDENVTISR
-227 NDLASARRVIF
+227 NDLASARRVTF
-238 QPVIDRNGA
+238 QPVIDRNGN
-247 PVSAMLAPDLRVGS
+247 PVSAMLAPDLRVGACWGTS
-261 CYGYSNNVI
+261 VI
-270 NMEPYFNGPW
+270 NMERDFNAPW
-280 ALYALPGDILRYLVI
+280 ALYALPGDILRYLVV
-295 PRSNELALHVDSITV
+295 PDSEDLALHVDSITV
-310 ADTPD
+310 TDTPD
-315 QTITTDYRQAV
+315 QTITTDYRRAV
-326 ECRFYITDSKGAQCP
+326 ECRFYITDSKGTQCP
-341 VDGTLNSVYYKEQKW
+341 VDGEFRSVYYKEQNW
-356 KKPTNSKFYG
+356 NKPQKSSFYG
-366 YGFYNVARELTLT
+366 YGFYNVGRRITLT
-379 APDGTCAAYVLPGT
+379 APDGTRAAYVLPGT
-393 QSFQISKFLVKTSDP
+393 QSFQIGNPSVKTSDP
-408 DFLTP
+408 DFLMP
-413 CNADGGYIIKEL
+413 YNAYGGYVIKEL

-451 DAAPFADYIYFLV
+451 DAAPFVDYIYFAIL
-464 TNKVSRPY
+464 NKVSRPY
-472 AWRDNRSMNV
+472 ALRDNMIMNV
-482 PTKIISREIKGN
+482 ARNTISREIKGN
-494 DVIWTMMVEGSTF
+494 DLIFTMMVEGSTY
-507 PRIEIGVY
+507 PYIEIGAY
-515 NYEKETFGPTVESR
+515 NYEKETSGPTVESR

-550 SNGSKGLSFAELH
+550 SNGSKGICFAELH

-583 SGKYGKEQTGEYDD
+583 SGKYGKGQTGEYDD

-668 EEDYTLL
+668 EKAYTLL
-675 RVKDLGLEH
+675 RVKDLGLER
-684 VYTYCNNLPTAFPY
+684 VYTYCNNLPTTFPY
-698 YKCDLSKNSIVF
+698 YKCDISKNSIVF
-710 ADETIPL
+710 VDETIPL

-746 SPLFIGADDENP
+746 SPFIIVADNVNP
-758 FHTSAIYYGRTSIN
+758 FHTSAQYYGSGN
-772 SLGKQETTTG
+772 NYVSLGKQETITG

-796 VLFYR
+796 ILRY
-801 NSGNN
+801 SGKPN

-813 SSADTVVIA
+813 SNADTVVIA
-822 HSQKPV
+822 HCQKPV

-834 EQVAG
+834 EQAG
-839 VWINSLRQFDLF
+839 AWIESLRQFDLF
-851 FAKERTRIIPYNYS
+851 LGKERTRIMPYNYS
-865 LFERRKCTDLVP
+865 VFERRTCTDLVP

-887 VDDVEHHV
+887 VDGVEHHV
-895 AADFIVEEDKPMTVE
+895 AADFIVEAEKPMTVE

-919 TSPLDTNMSG
+919 TSPLDTNVSG

>member
-1 MEHSELKH
+1 
-9 LKVAPDT
+9 
-16 YQGRIYDKMT
+16 
-26 TFGKGIYA
+26 
-34 LCAIAHTKM
+34 
-43 DFKPVHPFNIL
+43 
-54 STDFITIYQ
+54 
-63 KLFKMKNKHFFRR
+63 MKNKHFFRR

-102 APQGVDAETLDSD
+102 APQGVDVETLRSD
-115 IGSLQI
+115 IGTLEI
-121 TFSNNPAFQNLSN
+121 TFSNNPAFQDLSN
-134 YANECLPLSSNY
+134 YANECISLDDNY
-146 NQGDANLYRYHSYRF
+146 TQGDANLYRYHSYQFR
-161 TLNFY
+161 LNSG
-166 NRDDNYSAWW
+166 DDNSPAWW
-176 GISNIDMRSLCRA
+176 EIPMISISSLSRA

-201 IYSMHLNRIITGK
+201 IYSMHMNRIITGK
-214 ILLSKDENVTISR
+214 ILLSDNENVTISR
-227 NDLASARRVIF
+227 NDLASARRVTF
-238 QPVIDRNGA
+238 QPVIDRNGN
-247 PVSAMLAPDLRVGS
+247 PVSAMLAPDLRVGACWGTS
-261 CYGYSNNVI
+261 VI
-270 NMEPYFNGPW
+270 NMERDFNAPW
-280 ALYALPGDILRYLVI
+280 ALYALPGDILRYLVV
-295 PRSNELALHVDSITV
+295 PDSEDLALHVDSITV
-310 ADTPD
+310 TDTPD
-315 QTITTDYRQAV
+315 QTITTDYRRAV
-326 ECRFYITDSKGAQCP
+326 ECRFYITDSKGTQCP
-341 VDGTLNSVYYKEQKW
+341 VDGEFRSVYYKEQNW
-356 KKPTNSKFYG
+356 NKPQKSSFYG
-366 YGFYNVARELTLT
+366 YGFYNVGRRITLT
-379 APDGTCAAYVLPGT
+379 APDGTRAAYVLPGT
-393 QSFQISKFLVKTSDP
+393 QSFQIGNPSVKTSDP
-408 DFLTP
+408 DFLMP
-413 CNADGGYIIKEL
+413 YNAYGGYVIKEL

-451 DAAPFADYIYFLV
+451 DAAPFVDYIYFAIL
-464 TNKVSRPY
+464 NKVSRPY
-472 AWRDNRSMNV
+472 ALRDNMIMNV
-482 PTKIISREIKGN
+482 ARNTISREIKGN
-494 DVIWTMMVEGSTF
+494 DLIFTMMVEGSTY
-507 PRIEIGVY
+507 PYIEIGAY
-515 NYEKETFGPTVESR
+515 NYEKETSGPTVESR

-550 SNGSKGLSFAELH
+550 SNGSKGICFAELH

-668 EEDYTLL
+668 EKAYTLL
-675 RVKDLGLEH
+675 RVKDLGLER

-739 SIGYTLK
+739 SVGYTLK
-746 SPLFIGADDENP
+746 SPLLIGADDENP
-758 FHTSAIYYGRTSIN
+758 FHTSAKYYGSSNDYITLPN
-772 SLGKQETTTG
+772 QETSTG

-796 VLFYR
+796 ILHY
-801 NSGNN
+801 SGKPY

-822 HSQKPV
+822 HCQKPV

-839 VWINSLRQFDLF
+839 VWNESLRQFDLF
-851 FAKERTRIIPYNYS
+851 LSKERTRIMPYSYRV
-865 LFERRKCTDLVP
+865 FERRKYVDLVP

-887 VDDVEHHV
+887 IDGVEHHV

-919 TSPLDTNMSG
+919 TSPLDTNVSG

-944 PQRGLNILR
+944 PQRGINILR

>member
-1 MEHSELKH
+1 MN
-9 LKVAPDT
+9 
-16 YQGRIYDKMT
+16 
-26 TFGKGIYA
+26 A
-34 LCAIAHTKM
+34 LCIIAHTK
-43 DFKPVHPFNIL
+43 IL
-54 STDFITIYQ
+54 STDFITIYP
-63 KLFKMKNKHFFRR
+63 KSLKMKNKHFFRR

-89 QFLYAQRLSVRLD
+89 QFLYAQRLNVRLD

-115 IGSLQI
+115 IGTLEI
-121 TFSNNPAFQNLSN
+121 TFSNNPAFQDLSN

-146 NQGDANLYRYHSYRF
+146 NEKDANQYRYHSYQFR
-161 TLNFY
+161 LNFY
-166 NRDDNYSAWW
+166 NGDDNYSAWW
-176 GISNIDMRSLCRA
+176 GIPMIDMLSLSRA
-189 INCKSGDYAYYR
+189 INCKLGDYAYYR
-201 IYSMHLNRIITGK
+201 IYSIHLNRIITGK
-214 ILLSKDENVTISR
+214 ILLTKDENVTISR
-227 NDLASARRVIF
+227 NDLASARRVTF
-238 QPVIDRNGA
+238 QPVIDRNGN
-247 PVSAMLAPDLRVGS
+247 PVSAMLAPDLRVGA
-261 CYGYSNNVI
+261 CWGYSNDVI
-270 NMEPYFNGPW
+270 NMEPYFNSPW
-280 ALYALPGDILRYLVI
+280 AIYALPGDILRYLVI

-341 VDGTLNSVYYKEQKW
+341 VDGTLQSVYYKEQNW
-356 KKPTNSKFYG
+356 NKPTNSKFFG
-366 YGFYNVARELTLT
+366 YGFYNVGRFLTLT
-379 APDGTCAAYVLPGT
+379 APDGTRAAYVLPGT
-393 QSFQISKFLVKTSDP
+393 QSFQISKPSVKTSDP
-408 DFLTP
+408 DFLMP
-413 CNADGGYIIKEL
+413 YNADGFYVMKEL

-451 DAAPFADYIYFLV
+451 DAAPFADYIFFSAY
-464 TNKVSRPY
+464 NKVSRPY
-472 AWRDNRSMNV
+472 AWRDNTSMNV
-482 PTKIISREIKGN
+482 SVNVISREIKGN
-494 DVIWTMMVEGSTF
+494 DLIMTMMVEGSTF
-507 PRIEIGVY
+507 PYIEIGAS
-515 NYEKETFGPTVESR
+515 NYKKETSAPTVGSR

-550 SNGSKGLSFAELH
+550 SNGSKGICFAELH

-577 KYRLHL
+577 KYRLL
-583 SGKYGKEQTGEYDD
+583 LGGKYGKDQTDDYYD
-597 VSTYFTHRNECAK
+597 VATSVTHRNDCAK

-624 TLILPEGQYNWYMQN
+624 TLILPEGQYIWRMQ
-639 SNENE
+639 SLNENE
-644 ESEASIFSHR
+644 ESEASFPFHS
-654 FTLTATDDLVQPLS
+654 FTLTATDDLVQSLP
-668 EEDYTLL
+668 EEDYALL
-675 RVKDLGLEH
+675 RVKDLGLER

-698 YKCDLSKNSIVF
+698 YKCDMSKNSVVF

-731 KIEKEADT
+731 KIEKEADA

-746 SPLFIGADDENP
+746 SPLFIDADDVNP
-758 FHTSAIYYGRTSIN
+758 FHTSAIYYGRTNIN

-822 HSQKPV
+822 HSKKPV

-865 LFERRKCTDLVP
+865 LFERRKYTDLVP

-887 VDDVEHHV
+887 IDGVEHHV
-895 AADFIVEEDKPMTVE
+895 AADFIVEADKPMTVE

-919 TSPLDTNMSG
+919 TSPLDTNVSG

-944 PQRGLNILR
+944 PQRGINILR

>member
-1 MEHSELKH
+1 M
-9 LKVAPDT
+9 
-16 YQGRIYDKMT
+16 
-26 TFGKGIYA
+26 
-34 LCAIAHTKM
+34 
-43 DFKPVHPFNIL
+43 
-54 STDFITIYQ
+54 
-63 KLFKMKNKHFFRR
+63 
-76 AITAALLCICFHS
+76 
-89 QFLYAQRLSVRLD
+89 
-102 APQGVDAETLDSD
+102 
-115 IGSLQI
+115 
-121 TFSNNPAFQNLSN
+121 
-134 YANECLPLSSNY
+134 
-146 NQGDANLYRYHSYRF
+146 
-161 TLNFY
+161 
-166 NRDDNYSAWW
+166 
-176 GISNIDMRSLCRA
+176 
-189 INCKSGDYAYYR
+189 
-201 IYSMHLNRIITGK
+201 
-214 ILLSKDENVTISR
+214 
-227 NDLASARRVIF
+227 
-238 QPVIDRNGA
+238 
-247 PVSAMLAPDLRVGS
+247 
-261 CYGYSNNVI
+261 
-270 NMEPYFNGPW
+270 
-280 ALYALPGDILRYLVI
+280 
-295 PRSNELALHVDSITV
+295 
-310 ADTPD
+310 
-315 QTITTDYRQAV
+315 TIT
-326 ECRFYITDSKGAQCP
+326 
-341 VDGTLNSVYYKEQKW
+341 
-356 KKPTNSKFYG
+356 
-366 YGFYNVARELTLT
+366 
-379 APDGTCAAYVLPGT
+379 
-393 QSFQISKFLVKTSDP
+393 
-408 DFLTP
+408 
-413 CNADGGYIIKEL
+413 
-425 TVPESTEPVNLS
+425 
-437 LGRSKPLKVTIALA
+437 LA
-451 DAAPFADYIYFLV
+451 DAAPFVDDIYFLV
-464 TNKVSRPY
+464 LNNVSRPY
-472 AWRDNRSMNV
+472 AWRDNRSFNV
-482 PTKIISREIKGN
+482 PRNFISREIKGN

-507 PRIEIGVY
+507 PYIKIGLS
-515 NYEKETFGPTVESR
+515 NYEKETFGPTVEGR

-540 TEFHLTQNDF
+540 TEFHLTQENF
-550 SNGSKGLSFAELH
+550 SNGSKGISFAELH

-583 SGKYGKEQTGEYDD
+583 SGKYGKDQTGDYDD
-597 VSTYFTHRNECAK
+597 VSTSVTHRNDCAK

-624 TLILPEGQYNWYMQN
+624 TLILPEGQYIWHMQN

-654 FTLTATDDLVQPLS
+654 FTLTATDDLVQSLP
-668 EEDYTLL
+668 EEAYTLL
-675 RVKDLGLEH
+675 RIKDLGLERVH
-684 VYTYCNNLPTAFPY
+684 TYCNNLPTAFPY
-698 YKCDLSKNSIVF
+698 YKCDLSKNSVVF

-731 KIEKEADT
+731 KIEKEADA

-746 SPLFIGADDENP
+746 SPLLIDADDVNP
-758 FHTSAIYYGRTSIN
+758 FHTSAIYYGRTNIN

-865 LFERRKCTDLVP
+865 LFERRKYTDLFP
-877 GAYSVSCVFL
+877 GVYTVSAVFL

-895 AADFIVEEDKPMTVE
+895 AADFIVEAEKPMTVE

-919 TSPLDTNMSG
+919 TSPLDTNVSG

-944 PQRGLNILR
+944 PQRGINILR

>member
-1 MEHSELKH
+1 
-9 LKVAPDT
+9 
-16 YQGRIYDKMT
+16 
-26 TFGKGIYA
+26 
-34 LCAIAHTKM
+34 
-43 DFKPVHPFNIL
+43 
-54 STDFITIYQ
+54 
-63 KLFKMKNKHFFRR
+63 MKNKHFFRR

-89 QFLYAQRLSVRLD
+89 QFLYAQRLNVRLD
-102 APQGVDAETLDSD
+102 APQGVDVETLRSD
-115 IGSLQI
+115 VGPLEI
-121 TFSNNPAFQNLSN
+121 TFSNNPAFQDLSN

-146 NQGDANLYRYHSYRF
+146 NQRDANQYRYHSYQFRF
-161 TLNFY
+161 NTG
-166 NRDDNYSAWW
+166 DDNSSARWE
-176 GISNIDMRSLCRA
+176 IPLIDMLSLSRA
-189 INCKSGDYAYYR
+189 INCKLGDYAYYR
-201 IYSMHLNRIITGK
+201 IYNIHLNRIITGK

-227 NDLASARRVIF
+227 NELASARRVIF

-261 CYGYSNNVI
+261 CYGYSNDVI
-270 NMEPYFNGPW
+270 NMEPYFNSPW
-280 ALYALPGDILRYLVI
+280 AIYALPGDILRYLVI

-315 QTITTDYRQAV
+315 QTITTDYRKAV

-341 VDGTLNSVYYKEQKW
+341 VDGTLQSVYYKEQNW
-356 KKPTNSKFYG
+356 NKPTNSKFFG
-366 YGFYNVARELTLT
+366 YGFYNVGRFLTLT

-393 QSFQISKFLVKTSDP
+393 QSFQISKPSVKTSDP
-408 DFLTP
+408 DFLMP
-413 CNADGGYIIKEL
+413 YNAYGGYVIKEL

-437 LGRSKPLKVTIALA
+437 LGHSKPLKVTIALA
-451 DAAPFADYIYFLV
+451 DAAPFVDYIYFAIL
-464 TNKVSRPY
+464 NKVSRPY
-472 AWRDNRSMNV
+472 ALRDNMIMNV
-482 PTKIISREIKGN
+482 ARNTISREIKGN
-494 DVIWTMMVEGSTF
+494 DLIFTMMVEGSTY
-507 PRIEIGVY
+507 PYIEIGAY
-515 NYEKETFGPTVESR
+515 NYEKETSGPTVESR

-550 SNGSKGLSFAELH
+550 SNGSKGICFAELH

-583 SGKYGKEQTGEYDD
+583 SGKYGKDQTGDYDD
-597 VSTYFTHRNECAK
+597 VSTSFTHRNDCAK

-624 TLILPEGQYNWYMQN
+624 TLILPEGQYIWRMQ
-639 SNENE
+639 SLNENE
-644 ESEASIFSHR
+644 ESEASFSFHS

-698 YKCDLSKNSIVF
+698 YKCDISKNSIVF

-758 FHTSAIYYGRTSIN
+758 FHTSAKYYGSSNNYI
-772 SLGKQETTTG
+772 SLGNQETITG

-796 VLFYR
+796 ILRY
-801 NSGNN
+801 SGKPN

-813 SSADTVVIA
+813 SSADTMVIA
-822 HSQKPV
+822 HCQKPV

-839 VWINSLRQFDLF
+839 IWNESLRQFDLF
-851 FAKERTRIIPYNYS
+851 LGKERTRIMPYNYRV
-865 LFERRKCTDLVP
+865 FEYRKYVDLVP

-887 VDDVEHHV
+887 IDGVEHHV

-919 TSPLDTNMSG
+919 TSPLDTNVSG

-944 PQRGLNILR
+944 PQRGINILR

-958 IRKVMVK
+958 IRKVIVK

>member
-1 MEHSELKH
+1 
-9 LKVAPDT
+9 
-16 YQGRIYDKMT
+16 
-26 TFGKGIYA
+26 
-34 LCAIAHTKM
+34 
-43 DFKPVHPFNIL
+43 
-54 STDFITIYQ
+54 
-63 KLFKMKNKHFFRR
+63 MKNKHFFHR

-121 TFSNNPAFQNLSN
+121 TFSNNPAFQDLSN
-134 YANECLPLSSNY
+134 YANECLPLSSYY
-146 NQGDANLYRYHSYRF
+146 NQGDANQYRYHSYRF

-166 NRDDNYSAWW
+166 NGDGNYSAWW
-176 GISNIDMRSLCRA
+176 GISSIDMRSLCRA

-214 ILLSKDENVTISR
+214 ILLSDDENVTISR
-227 NDLASARRVIF
+227 NDLVSARRVVF
-238 QPVIDRNGA
+238 RPVIDRNGA

-261 CYGYSNNVI
+261 CYGYSNDVI
-270 NMEPYFNGPW
+270 NMEPYFNSPW
-280 ALYALPGDILRYLVI
+280 AIYALPGDILRYLVI

-341 VDGTLNSVYYKEQKW
+341 VDGTLQSVYYKEQNW
-356 KKPTNSKFYG
+356 NKPTNSRFFG
-366 YGFYNVARELTLT
+366 YGFYNVGRFLTLT

-393 QSFQISKFLVKTSDP
+393 QSFQISKPSVKTSDP
-408 DFLTP
+408 DFLMP
-413 CNADGGYIIKEL
+413 YNADGFYVMKEL

-437 LGRSKPLKVTIALA
+437 LSRSKPLKVTIALA
-451 DAAPFADYIYFLV
+451 DAAPFADYIFFSAY
-464 TNKVSRPY
+464 NKVSRPY
-472 AWRDNRSMNV
+472 AWRDNTSMNV
-482 PTKIISREIKGN
+482 PVNVISREIKGN
-494 DVIWTMMVEGSTF
+494 DLIMTMMVEGSTF
-507 PRIEIGVY
+507 PYIEIGASD
-515 NYEKETFGPTVESR
+515 YEKETFGPTVGSR

-550 SNGSKGLSFAELH
+550 SNGSKGISFAELH

-577 KYRLHL
+577 KYRLRL
-583 SGKYGKEQTGEYDD
+583 LGKYGKDQTDDYYD
-597 VSTYFTHRNECAK
+597 VSTSVTHRNDCAK

-624 TLILPEGQYNWYMQN
+624 TLILPEGQYIWCMH
-639 SNENE
+639 SLNENE
-644 ESEASIFSHR
+644 ESEASSPFHH
-654 FTLTATDDLVQPLS
+654 FTLTATDDLVQPLPK
-668 EEDYTLL
+668 EAYTLL
-675 RVKDLGLEH
+675 RIKDLGLEH

-698 YKCDLSKNSIVF
+698 YKCDLSKNSVVF

-731 KIEKEADT
+731 KIEKEADA

-746 SPLFIGADDENP
+746 SPLFIDADDVNP
-758 FHTSAIYYGRTSIN
+758 FHTSAQYYGSSNNYI
-772 SLGKQETTTG
+772 SLGNQEIITG

-865 LFERRKCTDLVP
+865 LFERRKYTDLVP

-919 TSPLDTNMSG
+919 TSPLDTNVSG

-944 PQRGLNILR
+944 PQRGINILR

>member
-1 MEHSELKH
+1 
-9 LKVAPDT
+9 
-16 YQGRIYDKMT
+16 
-26 TFGKGIYA
+26 
-34 LCAIAHTKM
+34 
-43 DFKPVHPFNIL
+43 
-54 STDFITIYQ
+54 
-63 KLFKMKNKHFFRR
+63 MKNKHFFRR

-115 IGSLQI
+115 IGFLQI
-121 TFSNNPAFQNLSN
+121 TFSNNPAFQDLSN
-134 YANECLPLSSNY
+134 YANECLPLSSTY
-146 NQGDANLYRYHSYRF
+146 NQGDANQYRYHSYRF

-166 NRDDNYSAWW
+166 NGDGNYSAWW
-176 GISNIDMRSLCRA
+176 GISSIDMRSLCRA

-214 ILLSKDENVTISR
+214 ILLSDDENVTISR
-227 NDLASARRVIF
+227 NDLVSARRVVF
-238 QPVIDRNGA
+238 RPVIDRNGA
-247 PVSAMLAPDLRVGS
+247 PVSAMLAPDLRVGA

-270 NMEPYFNGPW
+270 NMEPYFNVPW

-379 APDGTCAAYVLPGT
+379 ATDGTCAAYVLPGT
-393 QSFQISKFLVKTSDP
+393 QSFQISKPLVKTSDP
-408 DFLTP
+408 DFLMP
-413 CNADGGYIIKEL
+413 YNADGFYVIKEL

-437 LGRSKPLKVTIALA
+437 LGRSKPLKVTITLA
-451 DAAPFADYIYFLV
+451 DAAPFADYIFFSAS
-464 TNKVSRPY
+464 NKVSRPY
-472 AWRDNRSMNV
+472 AWRDNTGMNV
-482 PTKIISREIKGN
+482 PVNVISREIKGN
-494 DVIWTMMVEGSTF
+494 DLIVTMMVEGSTF
-507 PRIEIGVY
+507 PSISIGAS
-515 NYEKETFGPTVESR
+515 NYEKETFAPTVAR
-529 AFIYESPSDQR
+529 WTYIYESPSDQR
-540 TEFHLTQNDF
+540 TEFHLTQEDF
-550 SNGSKGLSFAELH
+550 SKGLKDLSFGELH

-577 KYRLHL
+577 KYLLHL
-583 SGKYGKEQTGEYDD
+583 SGKYGKDQTGEYDD
-597 VSTYFTHRNECAK
+597 VSTIFTHRGECAK

-813 SSADTVVIA
+813 SSADTIVIA

-910 LKEFDPTSI
+910 LKVFDPTSI
-919 TSPLDTNMSG
+919 TSPLDTNVSG

>member
-1 MEHSELKH
+1 
-9 LKVAPDT
+9 
-16 YQGRIYDKMT
+16 
-26 TFGKGIYA
+26 
-34 LCAIAHTKM
+34 
-43 DFKPVHPFNIL
+43 
-54 STDFITIYQ
+54 
-63 KLFKMKNKHFFRR
+63 MKNKHFFHR

-121 TFSNNPAFQNLSN
+121 TFSNNPAFQDLSN
-134 YANECLPLSSNY
+134 YANECLPLSSYY
-146 NQGDANLYRYHSYRF
+146 NQGDANQYRYHSYRF

-166 NRDDNYSAWW
+166 NGDGNYSAWW
-176 GISNIDMRSLCRA
+176 GISSIDMRSLCRA

-214 ILLSKDENVTISR
+214 ILLSDDENVTISR
-227 NDLASARRVIF
+227 NDLVSARRVVF
-238 QPVIDRNGA
+238 RPVIDRNGA

-270 NMEPYFNGPW
+270 NMEPYFNVPW
-280 ALYALPGDILRYLVI
+280 ALYALPGDILRYLVV

-315 QTITTDYRQAV
+315 QTITTDYRKAV

-341 VDGTLNSVYYKEQKW
+341 VDGTLQSVYYKEQKW

-393 QSFQISKFLVKTSDP
+393 QSFQICKPLVKTSDP
-408 DFLTP
+408 DFLMP
-413 CNADGGYIIKEL
+413 YNADGFYVVKEL

-451 DAAPFADYIYFLV
+451 DAAPFADYIYFSVL
-464 TNKVSRPY
+464 NNVSRPY
-472 AWRDNRSMNV
+472 AWVNNTGMKV
-482 PTKIISREIKGN
+482 PVNIISREIKGN
-494 DVIWTMMVEGSTF
+494 DLIVTMMVEGSTF
-507 PRIEIGVY
+507 PFIIMRAS
-515 NYEKETFGPTVESR
+515 NYEKETFAPTVER
-529 AFIYESPSDQR
+529 LTYIYESPSDQR
-540 TEFHLTQNDF
+540 TEFHLTQEDF
-550 SNGSKGLSFAELH
+550 SKGSKGLSFAELH

-577 KYRLHL
+577 KYRLRL
-583 SGKYGKEQTGEYDD
+583 SGKYGEYDD
-597 VSTYFTHRNECAK
+597 VSIYFTHRNACAK

-624 TLILPEGQYNWYMQN
+624 TIILPEDQYNWYMQN

-654 FTLTATDDLVQPLS
+654 FTLTATDDLVQSLP
-668 EEDYTLL
+668 EEAYTLL
-675 RVKDLGLEH
+675 RIKDLGLERVH
-684 VYTYCNNLPTAFPY
+684 TYCNNLPTAFPY
-698 YKCDLSKNSIVF
+698 YKCDISKNSIVF

-739 SIGYTLK
+739 SVGYTLK
-746 SPLFIGADDENP
+746 SPLLIGADDENP
-758 FHTSAIYYGRTSIN
+758 FHTSAKYYGSSNDYITLPN
-772 SLGKQETTTG
+772 QETSTG

-796 VLFYR
+796 ILHY
-801 NSGNN
+801 SGKPY

-822 HSQKPV
+822 HCQKPV

-839 VWINSLRQFDLF
+839 VWNESLRQFDLF
-851 FAKERTRIIPYNYS
+851 LSKERTRIMPYSYRV
-865 LFERRKCTDLVP
+865 FERRKYVDLVP

-887 VDDVEHHV
+887 IDGVEHHV

-919 TSPLDTNMSG
+919 TSPLDTNVSG

-944 PQRGLNILR
+944 PQRGINILR

>member
-1 MEHSELKH
+1 M
-9 LKVAPDT
+9 
-16 YQGRIYDKMT
+16 
-26 TFGKGIYA
+26 
-34 LCAIAHTKM
+34 
-43 DFKPVHPFNIL
+43 
-54 STDFITIYQ
+54 
-63 KLFKMKNKHFFRR
+63 
-76 AITAALLCICFHS
+76 
-89 QFLYAQRLSVRLD
+89 YAQRLSVRLD

-121 TFSNNPAFQNLSN
+121 TFSNNPAFQDLSN
-134 YANECLPLSSNY
+134 YANECLPLSSYY
-146 NQGDANLYRYHSYRF
+146 NQGDANQYRYHSYRF

-166 NRDDNYSAWW
+166 NGDGNYSAWW
-176 GISNIDMRSLCRA
+176 GISSIDMRSLCRA

-214 ILLSKDENVTISR
+214 ILLSDDENVTISR
-227 NDLASARRVIF
+227 NDLVSARRVVF
-238 QPVIDRNGA
+238 RPVIDRNGA

-270 NMEPYFNGPW
+270 NMEPYFNVPW
-280 ALYALPGDILRYLVI
+280 ALYALPGDILRYLVV

-315 QTITTDYRQAV
+315 QTITTDYRKAV

-341 VDGTLNSVYYKEQKW
+341 VDGTLQSVYYKEQKW

-393 QSFQISKFLVKTSDP
+393 QSFQICKPLVKTSDP
-408 DFLTP
+408 DFLMP
-413 CNADGGYIIKEL
+413 YNADGFYVVKEL

-451 DAAPFADYIYFLV
+451 DAAPFADYIYFSVL
-464 TNKVSRPY
+464 NNVSRPY
-472 AWRDNRSMNV
+472 AWVNNTGMKV
-482 PTKIISREIKGN
+482 PVNIISREIKGN
-494 DVIWTMMVEGSTF
+494 DLIVTMMVEGSTF
-507 PRIEIGVY
+507 PFIIMRAS
-515 NYEKETFGPTVESR
+515 NYEKETFAPTVER
-529 AFIYESPSDQR
+529 LTYIYESPSDQR
-540 TEFHLTQNDF
+540 TEFHLTQEDF
-550 SNGSKGLSFAELH
+550 SKGSKGLSFAELH

-577 KYRLHL
+577 KYRLRL
-583 SGKYGKEQTGEYDD
+583 SGKYGEYDD
-597 VSTYFTHRNECAK
+597 VSIYFTHRNACAK

-624 TLILPEGQYNWYMQN
+624 TIILPEDQYNWYMQN

-654 FTLTATDDLVQPLS
+654 FTLTATDDLVQSLS
-668 EEDYTLL
+668 EEAYTLL
-675 RVKDLGLEH
+675 RIKDLGLERVH
-684 VYTYCNNLPTAFPY
+684 TYCNNLPTAFPY
-698 YKCDLSKNSIVF
+698 YKCDISKNSIVF

-758 FHTSAIYYGRTSIN
+758 FHTSAQYYGSSNNYIG
-772 SLGKQETTTG
+772 LGNQETITG

-796 VLFYR
+796 ILRYR

-822 HSQKPV
+822 HCQKPV

-834 EQVAG
+834 EQAG
-839 VWINSLRQFDLF
+839 KWTESLRQFDLF
-851 FAKERTRIIPYNYS
+851 LGKERTRIMPYNYS
-865 LFERRKCTDLVP
+865 LFERRKYTDLVP

-919 TSPLDTNMSG
+919 TSPLDTNVSG

-944 PQRGLNILR
+944 PQRGINILR

>member
-1 MEHSELKH
+1 MPC
-9 LKVAPDT
+9 APLH
-16 YQGRIYDKMT
+16 I
-26 TFGKGIYA
+26 
-34 LCAIAHTKM
+34 TKM
-43 DFKPVHPFNIL
+43 DFKTVHPLNIL
-54 STDFITIYQ
+54 STDFITIYP
-63 KLFKMKNKHFFRR
+63 KSLKMKNKHFFRR

-89 QFLYAQRLSVRLD
+89 QYLYAQKLNVRLE
-102 APQGVDAETLDSD
+102 APQGVDVETLRSD
-115 IGSLQI
+115 IGTLEI
-121 TFSNNPAFQNLSN
+121 TFSNNPAFQDLSN

-146 NQGDANLYRYHSYRF
+146 NQRDANQYRYHSYQFRF
-161 TLNFY
+161 NTG
-166 NRDDNYSAWW
+166 DDNSSARWE
-176 GISNIDMRSLCRA
+176 IPLIDMLSLSRA
-189 INCKSGDYAYYR
+189 INCKLGDYAYYR
-201 IYSMHLNRIITGK
+201 IYNIHLNRIITGK
-214 ILLSKDENVTISR
+214 ILLTKDENVTISR
-227 NDLASARRVIF
+227 NDLASARRVTF
-238 QPVIDRNGA
+238 QPVIDRNGN
-247 PVSAMLAPDLRVGS
+247 PVSAMLAPDLRVGA
-261 CYGYSNNVI
+261 CWGYSNDVI
-270 NMEPYFNGPW
+270 NMEPYFNSPW
-280 ALYALPGDILRYLVI
+280 AIYALPDDILRYLVI

-326 ECRFYITDSKGAQCP
+326 ECRFYITDTKGTQCP
-341 VDGTLNSVYYKEQKW
+341 VDGTLQSVYYKEQKW
-356 KKPTNSKFYG
+356 KKPTNSKFFG
-366 YGFYNVARELTLT
+366 YGFYNVGRELTLT

-393 QSFQISKFLVKTSDP
+393 QSFQISKPSVKTSDP

-413 CNADGGYIIKEL
+413 YNADGFYVMKEL

-451 DAAPFADYIYFLV
+451 DAAPFADYIFFSAY
-464 TNKVSRPY
+464 NKVSRPY
-472 AWRDNRSMNV
+472 AWRDNTGMNV
-482 PTKIISREIKGN
+482 PVNVISREIKGN
-494 DVIWTMMVEGSTF
+494 DLIVTMMVEGSTF
-507 PRIEIGVY
+507 PSISIGAS
-515 NYEKETFGPTVESR
+515 NYEKETFAPTVAR
-529 AFIYESPSDQR
+529 WTYIYESPSDQR
-540 TEFHLTQNDF
+540 TEFHLTQEDF
-550 SNGSKGLSFAELH
+550 SKGLKDLSFGELH

-577 KYRLHL
+577 KYLLHL
-583 SGKYGKEQTGEYDD
+583 SGKYGKDQTDEYDD
-597 VSTYFTHRNECAK
+597 VSTYFTHRGECAK

-668 EEDYTLL
+668 EKAYTLL

-684 VYTYCNNLPTAFPY
+684 VYTYCNNLPTAFRY
-698 YKCDLSKNSIVF
+698 YKCDISKNSIVF

-758 FHTSAIYYGRTSIN
+758 FHTSAQYYGSSN
-772 SLGKQETTTG
+772 NYVSLGKQETITG

-796 VLFYR
+796 ILRY
-801 NSGNN
+801 SGKPN

-822 HSQKPV
+822 HCQKPV

-834 EQVAG
+834 EQAG
-839 VWINSLRQFDLF
+839 KWTESLRQFDLF
-851 FAKERTRIIPYNYS
+851 LGKERTRIMPYNYS
-865 LFERRKCTDLVP
+865 IFERRTCTDLVP
-877 GAYSVSCVFL
+877 GTYSVSCVFL
-887 VDDVEHHV
+887 VDGVEHHV
-895 AADFIVEEDKPMTVE
+895 AADFIVEAEKPMTVE

-919 TSPLDTNMSG
+919 TSPLDTNVSG

-944 PQRGLNILR
+944 PQRGINILR

>member
-1 MEHSELKH
+1 MPCAPLHIQKWTLKQYI
-9 LKVAPDT
+9 L
-16 YQGRIYDKMT
+16 
-26 TFGKGIYA
+26 
-34 LCAIAHTKM
+34 
-43 DFKPVHPFNIL
+43 NIL
-54 STDFITIYQ
+54 STDFITIYP
-63 KLFKMKNKHFFRR
+63 KSLKMKNKHFFRR

-89 QFLYAQRLSVRLD
+89 QFLYAQKLNVRLE
-102 APQGVDAETLDSD
+102 APQGVDVETLRSD
-115 IGSLQI
+115 IGTLEI
-121 TFSNNPAFQNLSN
+121 TFSNNPAFQDLSN
-134 YANECLPLSSNY
+134 YANECISLDGNY
-146 NQGDANLYRYHSYRF
+146 TQGDANLYRYHSYQFR
-161 TLNFY
+161 LNSG
-166 NRDDNYSAWW
+166 DDNSPAWW
-176 GISNIDMRSLCRA
+176 EIPMISISSLSRA
-189 INCKSGDYAYYR
+189 INCKLGDYAYYR

-227 NDLASARRVIF
+227 NELASARRVIF

-261 CYGYSNNVI
+261 CYGYSNDVI
-270 NMEPYFNGPW
+270 NMEPYFNSPW
-280 ALYALPGDILRYLVI
+280 AIYALPGDILRYLVI

-341 VDGTLNSVYYKEQKW
+341 VDGTLQSVYYKEQNW
-356 KKPTNSKFYG
+356 NKPTNSRFFG
-366 YGFYNVARELTLT
+366 YGFYNVGRFLTLT

-393 QSFQISKFLVKTSDP
+393 QSFQISKPSVKTSDP
-408 DFLTP
+408 DFLMP
-413 CNADGGYIIKEL
+413 YNADGFYVIKEL

-451 DAAPFADYIYFLV
+451 DAAPFADYIFFSAY
-464 TNKVSRPY
+464 NKVSRPY
-472 AWRDNRSMNV
+472 AWRDNTSMNV
-482 PTKIISREIKGN
+482 PVNVISREIKGN
-494 DVIWTMMVEGSTF
+494 DLIMTMMVEGNTF
-507 PRIEIGVY
+507 PYIEIGAS
-515 NYEKETFGPTVESR
+515 NYEKETSAPTVGSR

-550 SNGSKGLSFAELH
+550 SNGSKGICFAELH

-577 KYRLHL
+577 KYRLRL
-583 SGKYGKEQTGEYDD
+583 LGKYGKDQTDDYYD
-597 VSTYFTHRNECAK
+597 VSTSVTHRNDCAK

-624 TLILPEGQYNWYMQN
+624 TLILPEGQYIWCMH
-639 SNENE
+639 SLNENE
-644 ESEASIFSHR
+644 ESEASFSFHR

-668 EEDYTLL
+668 EEAYTLL
-675 RVKDLGLEH
+675 RIKDLGLER
-684 VYTYCNNLPTAFPY
+684 VYTYCNNLPTVFPY

-710 ADETIPL
+710 VDETIPL

-739 SIGYTLK
+739 SIGYALK
-746 SPLFIGADDENP
+746 SPLFIGDDVENP
-758 FHTSAIYYGRTSIN
+758 FHTSAIYYGRVNSN

-865 LFERRKCTDLVP
+865 LFERRKYTDLVP

-887 VDDVEHHV
+887 VDGVEHHV
-895 AADFIVEEDKPMTVE
+895 AADFIVEAEKPMTVE

-919 TSPLDTNMSG
+919 TSPLDTNVSG

>member
-1 MEHSELKH
+1 
-9 LKVAPDT
+9 
-16 YQGRIYDKMT
+16 
-26 TFGKGIYA
+26 
-34 LCAIAHTKM
+34 
-43 DFKPVHPFNIL
+43 
-54 STDFITIYQ
+54 
-63 KLFKMKNKHFFRR
+63 MKNKHFFRR

-121 TFSNNPAFQNLSN
+121 TFSNNPAFQDLSN
-134 YANECLPLSSNY
+134 YANECLPLSSYY
-146 NQGDANLYRYHSYRF
+146 NQGDANQYRYHSYRF

-166 NRDDNYSAWW
+166 NGDGNYSAWW
-176 GISNIDMRSLCRA
+176 GISSIDMRSLCRV

-214 ILLSKDENVTISR
+214 ILLSDDENVTISR
-227 NDLASARRVIF
+227 NDLLSARRVVF

-270 NMEPYFNGPW
+270 NMEPYFNVPW
-280 ALYALPGDILRYLVI
+280 ALYALPGDILRYLVV

-315 QTITTDYRQAV
+315 QTITTDYRKAV

-393 QSFQISKFLVKTSDP
+393 QSFQISKPLVKTSDP
-408 DFLTP
+408 DFLMP
-413 CNADGGYIIKEL
+413 YNADGFYVIKEL

-437 LGRSKPLKVTIALA
+437 LGRSKPLKVTITLA
-451 DAAPFADYIYFLV
+451 DAAPFADYIFFSAS
-464 TNKVSRPY
+464 NKVSRPY
-472 AWRDNRSMNV
+472 AWRDNTGMNV
-482 PTKIISREIKGN
+482 PVNVISREIKGN
-494 DVIWTMMVEGSTF
+494 DLIVTMMVEGSTF
-507 PRIEIGVY
+507 PSISIGAS
-515 NYEKETFGPTVESR
+515 NYEKETFAPTVAR
-529 AFIYESPSDQR
+529 WTYIYESPSDQR
-540 TEFHLTQNDF
+540 TEFHLTQEDF
-550 SNGSKGLSFAELH
+550 SKGLKDLSFGELH

-577 KYRLHL
+577 KYLLHL
-583 SGKYGKEQTGEYDD
+583 SGKYGKDQTDEYDD
-597 VSTYFTHRNECAK
+597 VSTYFTHRGECAK

-644 ESEASIFSHR
+644 ESEASIFSQR

-668 EEDYTLL
+668 EKAYTLL
-675 RVKDLGLEH
+675 RVKDLGLER
-684 VYTYCNNLPTAFPY
+684 VYTYCNNLPTTFPY
-698 YKCDLSKNSIVF
+698 YKCDISKNSIVF
-710 ADETIPL
+710 VDETIPL

-739 SIGYTLK
+739 SIGYALK
-746 SPLFIGADDENP
+746 SPLFIGDDVENP
-758 FHTSAIYYGRTSIN
+758 FHTSAIYYGRVNIN

-851 FAKERTRIIPYNYS
+851 LGKERTRIIPYNYN
-865 LFERRKCTDLVP
+865 LFERRKYTDLVP

-887 VDDVEHHV
+887 VDGVEHHV
-895 AADFIVEEDKPMTVE
+895 AADFIVEAEKPMTVE

-919 TSPLDTNMSG
+919 TSPLDTNVSG

>member
-1 MEHSELKH
+1 
-9 LKVAPDT
+9 
-16 YQGRIYDKMT
+16 
-26 TFGKGIYA
+26 
-34 LCAIAHTKM
+34 
-43 DFKPVHPFNIL
+43 
-54 STDFITIYQ
+54 
-63 KLFKMKNKHFFRR
+63 MKNKHFFRR

-102 APQGVDAETLDSD
+102 APQGVDVETLRSD
-115 IGSLQI
+115 IGTLEI
-121 TFSNNPAFQNLSN
+121 TFSNNPAFQDLSN
-134 YANECLPLSSNY
+134 YANECISLDDNY
-146 NQGDANLYRYHSYRF
+146 TQGDANLYRYHSYQFR
-161 TLNFY
+161 LNSG
-166 NRDDNYSAWW
+166 DDNSPAWW
-176 GISNIDMRSLCRA
+176 EIPMISISSLSRA

-214 ILLSKDENVTISR
+214 ILLSDNENVTISR
-227 NDLASARRVIF
+227 NDLASARRVTF
-238 QPVIDRNGA
+238 QPVIDRNGN
-247 PVSAMLAPDLRVGS
+247 PVSAMLAPDLRVGACWGTS
-261 CYGYSNNVI
+261 VI
-270 NMEPYFNGPW
+270 NMERDFNAPW
-280 ALYALPGDILRYLVI
+280 ALYALPGDILRYLVV
-295 PRSNELALHVDSITV
+295 PDSEDLALHVDSITV
-310 ADTPD
+310 TDTPD
-315 QTITTDYRQAV
+315 QTITTDYRRAV
-326 ECRFYITDSKGAQCP
+326 ECRFYITDSKGTQCP
-341 VDGTLNSVYYKEQKW
+341 VDGEFRSVYYKEQNW
-356 KKPTNSKFYG
+356 NKPQKSSFYG
-366 YGFYNVARELTLT
+366 YGFYNVGRRITLT
-379 APDGTCAAYVLPGT
+379 APDGTRAAYVLPGT
-393 QSFQISKFLVKTSDP
+393 QSFQIGNPSVKTSDP
-408 DFLTP
+408 DFLMP
-413 CNADGGYIIKEL
+413 YNAYGGYVIKEL

-451 DAAPFADYIYFLV
+451 DAAPFADYIFFSAY
-464 TNKVSRPY
+464 NKVSRPY
-472 AWRDNRSMNV
+472 AWRDNTSMNV
-482 PTKIISREIKGN
+482 PVNVISREIKGN
-494 DVIWTMMVEGSTF
+494 DLIMTMMVEGSTF
-507 PRIEIGVY
+507 PYIEIGASD
-515 NYEKETFGPTVESR
+515 YEKETFGPTVGSR

-550 SNGSKGLSFAELH
+550 SNGSKGICFAELH

-668 EEDYTLL
+668 EKAYTLL
-675 RVKDLGLEH
+675 RVKDLGLER
-684 VYTYCNNLPTAFPY
+684 VYMYCNNLPTAFPY

-739 SIGYTLK
+739 SVGYTLK
-746 SPLFIGADDENP
+746 SPLLIGADDENP
-758 FHTSAIYYGRTSIN
+758 FHTSAKYYGSSNDYITLPN
-772 SLGKQETTTG
+772 QETSTG

-796 VLFYR
+796 ILHY
-801 NSGNN
+801 SGKPY

-822 HSQKPV
+822 HCQKPV

-839 VWINSLRQFDLF
+839 VWNESLRQFDLF
-851 FAKERTRIIPYNYS
+851 LSKERTRIMPYSYRV
-865 LFERRKCTDLVP
+865 FERRKYVDLVP

-887 VDDVEHHV
+887 IDGVEHHV

-919 TSPLDTNMSG
+919 TSPLDTNVSG

-944 PQRGLNILR
+944 PQRGINILR

>member
-1 MEHSELKH
+1 
-9 LKVAPDT
+9 
-16 YQGRIYDKMT
+16 
-26 TFGKGIYA
+26 
-34 LCAIAHTKM
+34 
-43 DFKPVHPFNIL
+43 
-54 STDFITIYQ
+54 
-63 KLFKMKNKHFFRR
+63 MKNKHFFRR

-89 QFLYAQRLSVRLD
+89 QFLYAQRLNVRLD
-102 APQGVDAETLDSD
+102 APQGVDVETLRSD
-115 IGSLQI
+115 VGTLEI
-121 TFSNNPAFQNLSN
+121 TFSNNPAFQDLSN

-146 NQGDANLYRYHSYRF
+146 DQGDANLYRYHSYQFR
-161 TLNFY
+161 LNSG
-166 NRDDNYSAWW
+166 DDNSSAWW
-176 GISNIDMRSLCRA
+176 EIPMIDISSLCRA
-189 INCKSGDYAYYR
+189 INCKFGDYAYYR
-201 IYSMHLNRIITGK
+201 IYSIHLNRIITGK
-214 ILLSKDENVTISR
+214 IILSDDENVTISR
-227 NDLASARRVIF
+227 NELASARRVIF

-261 CYGYSNNVI
+261 CYGYSNDVI
-270 NMEPYFNGPW
+270 NMEPDFNGPW
-280 ALYALPGDILRYLVI
+280 AIYALPGDILRYLVI
-295 PRSNELALHVDSITV
+295 PKSNELALHVDSITV

-315 QTITTDYRQAV
+315 QTITTDYRKAV

-341 VDGTLNSVYYKEQKW
+341 VDGTLQSVYYKEQNW
-356 KKPTNSKFYG
+356 NKPTNSRFFG
-366 YGFYNVARELTLT
+366 YGFYNVGRELTLT

-393 QSFQISKFLVKTSDP
+393 QSFQISKPSVKTSDP

-413 CNADGGYIIKEL
+413 YNADGYYVIKEL

-437 LGRSKPLKVTIALA
+437 LGRSKPLKVTITLA
-451 DAAPFADYIYFLV
+451 DAAPFVDDIYFLV
-464 TNKVSRPY
+464 LNNVSRPY
-472 AWRDNRSMNV
+472 AWRDNRSFNV
-482 PTKIISREIKGN
+482 PRNFISREIKGN

-507 PRIEIGVY
+507 PYIKIGLS
-515 NYEKETFGPTVESR
+515 NYEKETFGPTVEGR

-540 TEFHLTQNDF
+540 TEFHLTQENF
-550 SNGSKGLSFAELH
+550 SNGSKGISFAELH

-583 SGKYGKEQTGEYDD
+583 SGKYGKDQTGEYDD
-597 VSTYFTHRNECAK
+597 VSTYFTHRNDCAK

-668 EEDYTLL
+668 EKAYTLL
-675 RVKDLGLEH
+675 RIKDLGLER

-746 SPLFIGADDENP
+746 SPLFIGADVENP
-758 FHTSAIYYGRTSIN
+758 FHTSAIYYGRININ

-865 LFERRKCTDLVP
+865 LFERRKYTDLVP

-919 TSPLDTNMSG
+919 TSPLDTNVSG
-929 KVKARYTIDGRQIAA
+929 KVKARYTIEGRQIAA
-944 PQRGLNILR
+944 PQRGINILR

>member
-1 MEHSELKH
+1 
-9 LKVAPDT
+9 
-16 YQGRIYDKMT
+16 
-26 TFGKGIYA
+26 
-34 LCAIAHTKM
+34 
-43 DFKPVHPFNIL
+43 
-54 STDFITIYQ
+54 
-63 KLFKMKNKHFFRR
+63 
-76 AITAALLCICFHS
+76 
-89 QFLYAQRLSVRLD
+89 
-102 APQGVDAETLDSD
+102 
-115 IGSLQI
+115 
-121 TFSNNPAFQNLSN
+121 
-134 YANECLPLSSNY
+134 
-146 NQGDANLYRYHSYRF
+146 
-161 TLNFY
+161 
-166 NRDDNYSAWW
+166 
-176 GISNIDMRSLCRA
+176 
-189 INCKSGDYAYYR
+189 
-201 IYSMHLNRIITGK
+201 
-214 ILLSKDENVTISR
+214 
-227 NDLASARRVIF
+227 
-238 QPVIDRNGA
+238 
-247 PVSAMLAPDLRVGS
+247 
-261 CYGYSNNVI
+261 
-270 NMEPYFNGPW
+270 MEPYFNVPW
-280 ALYALPGDILRYLVI
+280 ALYALPGDILRYLVV

-315 QTITTDYRQAV
+315 QTITTDYRKAV

-413 CNADGGYIIKEL
+413 YNADGFYVIKEL

-437 LGRSKPLKVTIALA
+437 LGRSKPLKVTITLA
-451 DAAPFADYIYFLV
+451 DAAPFADYIFFSAS
-464 TNKVSRPY
+464 NKVSRPY
-472 AWRDNRSMNV
+472 AWRDNTGMNV
-482 PTKIISREIKGN
+482 PVNVISREIKGN
-494 DVIWTMMVEGSTF
+494 DLIVTMMVEGSTF
-507 PRIEIGVY
+507 PSISIGAS
-515 NYEKETFGPTVESR
+515 NYEKETFAPTVAR
-529 AFIYESPSDQR
+529 WTYIYESPSDQR
-540 TEFHLTQNDF
+540 TEFHLTQEDF
-550 SNGSKGLSFAELH
+550 SKGLKDLSFGELH

-577 KYRLHL
+577 KYLLHL
-583 SGKYGKEQTGEYDD
+583 SGKYGKDQTDEYDD
-597 VSTYFTHRNECAK
+597 VSTYFTHRGECAK

-654 FTLTATDDLVQPLS
+654 FTLTATNDLVQPLS
-668 EEDYTLL
+668 EKAYTLL
-675 RVKDLGLEH
+675 RVKDLGLER
-684 VYTYCNNLPTAFPY
+684 VYTYCNNLPTTFPY
-698 YKCDLSKNSIVF
+698 YKCDISKNSIVF

-758 FHTSAIYYGRTSIN
+758 FHTSAIYYGRTNIN

-865 LFERRKCTDLVP
+865 LFERRKYTDLVP

-919 TSPLDTNMSG
+919 TSPLDTNVSG

-944 PQRGLNILR
+944 PQRGINILR

>member
-1 MEHSELKH
+1 
-9 LKVAPDT
+9 
-16 YQGRIYDKMT
+16 
-26 TFGKGIYA
+26 
-34 LCAIAHTKM
+34 
-43 DFKPVHPFNIL
+43 
-54 STDFITIYQ
+54 
-63 KLFKMKNKHFFRR
+63 MKNKHFFRR

-102 APQGVDAETLDSD
+102 APQGVDVETLRSD
-115 IGSLQI
+115 VGTLKI
-121 TFSNNPAFQNLSN
+121 TFSNNPAFQDLSN
-134 YANECLPLSSNY
+134 YANECISLDGNY
-146 NQGDANLYRYHSYRF
+146 TQGDANLYRYHSYQFR
-161 TLNFY
+161 LNSG
-166 NRDDNYSAWW
+166 DDNSPAWW
-176 GISNIDMRSLCRA
+176 EIPMISISSLSRA
-189 INCKSGDYAYYR
+189 INCKLGDYAYYR

-214 ILLSKDENVTISR
+214 ILLSDDENVTISR
-227 NDLASARRVIF
+227 NDLVSARRVVF
-238 QPVIDRNGA
+238 RPVIDRNGA

-270 NMEPYFNGPW
+270 NMEPYFNVPW
-280 ALYALPGDILRYLVI
+280 ALYALPGDILRYLVV

-393 QSFQISKFLVKTSDP
+393 QSFQISKPLVKTSDP
-408 DFLTP
+408 DFLMP
-413 CNADGGYIIKEL
+413 YNADGFYVIKEL

-451 DAAPFADYIYFLV
+451 DAAPFADYIYFSAS
-464 TNKVSRPY
+464 NKVSRPY
-472 AWRDNRSMNV
+472 AWRDNTGMNV
-482 PTKIISREIKGN
+482 SVNVISREIKGN
-494 DVIWTMMVEGSTF
+494 DLIVTMMVEGSTF
-507 PRIEIGVY
+507 PSISIGAS
-515 NYEKETFGPTVESR
+515 NYEKETFAPTVAR
-529 AFIYESPSDQR
+529 WTYIYESPSDQR
-540 TEFHLTQNDF
+540 TEFHLTQEDF
-550 SNGSKGLSFAELH
+550 SKGLKDLSFGELH
-563 PVKFIIPCH
+563 SVKFIIPCH

-577 KYRLHL
+577 KYLLHL
-583 SGKYGKEQTGEYDD
+583 SGKYGKDQTDEYDD
-597 VSTYFTHRNECAK
+597 VSTYFTHRGECAK

-668 EEDYTLL
+668 EKAYTLL

-684 VYTYCNNLPTAFPY
+684 VYTYCNNLPTAFRY
-698 YKCDLSKNSIVF
+698 YKCDISKNSIVF

-758 FHTSAIYYGRTSIN
+758 FHTSAQYYGSSN
-772 SLGKQETTTG
+772 NYVSLGKQETITG

-796 VLFYR
+796 ILRY
-801 NSGNN
+801 SGKPN

-813 SSADTVVIA
+813 SNADTVVIA
-822 HSQKPV
+822 HCQKPV

-834 EQVAG
+834 EQAG
-839 VWINSLRQFDLF
+839 KWTESLRQFDLF
-851 FAKERTRIIPYNYS
+851 LGKERTRIMPYNYS
-865 LFERRKCTDLVP
+865 VFERRTCTDLVP
-877 GAYSVSCVFL
+877 GAYSVSAVFL

-895 AADFIVEEDKPMTVE
+895 AADFIVEADKPMTVE

-919 TSPLDTNMSG
+919 TSPLDTNVSG

-944 PQRGLNILR
+944 SQRGLNILR

>member
-1 MEHSELKH
+1 MPC
-9 LKVAPDT
+9 APLH
-16 YQGRIYDKMT
+16 I
-26 TFGKGIYA
+26 
-34 LCAIAHTKM
+34 TKM
-43 DFKPVHPFNIL
+43 DFKTVHPLNIL
-54 STDFITIYQ
+54 STDFITIYP
-63 KLFKMKNKHFFRR
+63 KSLKMKNKHFFRR

-89 QFLYAQRLSVRLD
+89 QYLYAQKLNVRLE
-102 APQGVDAETLDSD
+102 APQGVDVETLRSD
-115 IGSLQI
+115 IGTLEI
-121 TFSNNPAFQNLSN
+121 TFSNNPAFQDLSN
-134 YANECLPLSSNY
+134 YANECISLDGNY
-146 NQGDANLYRYHSYRF
+146 TQGDANLYRYHSYQFR
-161 TLNFY
+161 LNSG
-166 NRDDNYSAWW
+166 DDNSPAWW
-176 GISNIDMRSLCRA
+176 EIPMISISSLSRA
-189 INCKSGDYAYYR
+189 INCKLVDYAYYR

-227 NDLASARRVIF
+227 NELASARRVIF

-261 CYGYSNNVI
+261 CYGYSNDVI
-270 NMEPYFNGPW
+270 NMEPYFNSPW
-280 ALYALPGDILRYLVI
+280 AIYALPGDILRYLVI

-341 VDGTLNSVYYKEQKW
+341 VDGTLQSVYYKEQNW
-356 KKPTNSKFYG
+356 NKPTNSRFFG
-366 YGFYNVARELTLT
+366 YGFYNVGRFLTLT

-393 QSFQISKFLVKTSDP
+393 QSFQISKPSVKTSDP
-408 DFLTP
+408 DFLMP
-413 CNADGGYIIKEL
+413 YNADGFYVMKEL

-451 DAAPFADYIYFLV
+451 DAAPFADYIFFSAY
-464 TNKVSRPY
+464 NKVSRPY
-472 AWRDNRSMNV
+472 AWRDNTSMNV
-482 PTKIISREIKGN
+482 PVNVISREIKGN
-494 DVIWTMMVEGSTF
+494 DLIMTMMVEGSTY
-507 PRIEIGVY
+507 PYIEIGAS
-515 NYEKETFGPTVESR
+515 NYEKETFGPTVRSR
-529 AFIYESPSDQR
+529 ASIYESPSDQR

-550 SNGSKGLSFAELH
+550 SNGSKGICFAELH

-583 SGKYGKEQTGEYDD
+583 SGKYGKDQTGEYDD
-597 VSTYFTHRNECAK
+597 VSTYFTHRNDCAK

-624 TLILPEGQYNWYMQN
+624 TIILPEGQYNWYMQN

-644 ESEASIFSHR
+644 ESETSIFSHR
-654 FTLTATDDLVQPLS
+654 FTLTATDDLVQSLP
-668 EEDYTLL
+668 EEAYTLL
-675 RVKDLGLEH
+675 RIKDLGLER

-698 YKCDLSKNSIVF
+698 YKCDISKNSIVF

-758 FHTSAIYYGRTSIN
+758 FHTSAQYYGSSN
-772 SLGKQETTTG
+772 NYVSLGKQETITG

-796 VLFYR
+796 ILRY
-801 NSGNN
+801 SGKPN

-813 SSADTVVIA
+813 SNADTVVIA
-822 HSQKPV
+822 HCQKPV

-834 EQVAG
+834 EQAG
-839 VWINSLRQFDLF
+839 KWTESLRQFDLF
-851 FAKERTRIIPYNYS
+851 LGKERTRIMPYNYS
-865 LFERRKCTDLVP
+865 VFERRTCTDLVP

-887 VDDVEHHV
+887 VDGVEHHV
-895 AADFIVEEDKPMTVE
+895 AADFIVEAEKPMTVE

-919 TSPLDTNMSG
+919 TSPFDTNVSG

>member
-1 MEHSELKH
+1 
-9 LKVAPDT
+9 
-16 YQGRIYDKMT
+16 
-26 TFGKGIYA
+26 
-34 LCAIAHTKM
+34 
-43 DFKPVHPFNIL
+43 
-54 STDFITIYQ
+54 
-63 KLFKMKNKHFFRR
+63 MKNKHFFRR

-121 TFSNNPAFQNLSN
+121 TFSNNPAFQDLSN
-134 YANECLPLSSNY
+134 YANECLPLSSTY
-146 NQGDANLYRYHSYRF
+146 NQGDANQYRYHSYRF

-166 NRDDNYSAWW
+166 NGDGNYSAWW
-176 GISNIDMRSLCRA
+176 GISSIDMRSLCRA

-214 ILLSKDENVTISR
+214 ILLSDDENVTISR
-227 NDLASARRVIF
+227 NDLVSARRVVF
-238 QPVIDRNGA
+238 RPVIDRNGA

-270 NMEPYFNGPW
+270 NMEPYFNVPW
-280 ALYALPGDILRYLVI
+280 ALYALPGDILRYLVV

-315 QTITTDYRQAV
+315 QTITTDYRKAV

-393 QSFQISKFLVKTSDP
+393 QSFQISKPLVKTSDP
-408 DFLTP
+408 DFLMP
-413 CNADGGYIIKEL
+413 YNADGFYVIKEL
-425 TVPESTEPVNLS
+425 TVPKSTEPVNLS
-437 LGRSKPLKVTIALA
+437 LGRSKPLKVTITLA
-451 DAAPFADYIYFLV
+451 DAAPFADYIYFSVL
-464 TNKVSRPY
+464 NNVSRPY
-472 AWRDNRSMNV
+472 AWVNNTGMKV
-482 PTKIISREIKGN
+482 PVNIISREIKGN
-494 DVIWTMMVEGSTF
+494 DLIVTMMVEGSTF
-507 PRIEIGVY
+507 PFIIMRAS
-515 NYEKETFGPTVESR
+515 NYEKETFAPTVER
-529 AFIYESPSDQR
+529 LTYIYESPSDQR
-540 TEFHLTQNDF
+540 TEFHLTQEDF
-550 SNGSKGLSFAELH
+550 SKGSKGLSFAELH

-577 KYRLHL
+577 KYRLRL
-583 SGKYGKEQTGEYDD
+583 SGKYGEYDD
-597 VSTYFTHRNECAK
+597 VSIYFTHRNACAK

-624 TLILPEGQYNWYMQN
+624 TIILPEDQYNWYMQN

-654 FTLTATDDLVQPLS
+654 FTLTATDDLVQSLP
-668 EEDYTLL
+668 EEAYTLL
-675 RVKDLGLEH
+675 RIKDLGLERVH
-684 VYTYCNNLPTAFPY
+684 TYCNNLPTAFPY
-698 YKCDLSKNSIVF
+698 YKCDISKNSIVF

-758 FHTSAIYYGRTSIN
+758 FHTSAQYYGSSNNYIG
-772 SLGKQETTTG
+772 LGNQETITG

-796 VLFYR
+796 ILRYR

-813 SSADTVVIA
+813 SSADTMVIA
-822 HSQKPV
+822 HCQKPV

-839 VWINSLRQFDLF
+839 VWTNSLRQFDLF

-865 LFERRKCTDLVP
+865 LFERRKYTDLVP

-919 TSPLDTNMSG
+919 TSPLDTNVSG

-944 PQRGLNILR
+944 PQRGINILR

>member
-1 MEHSELKH
+1 MPC
-9 LKVAPDT
+9 APLH
-16 YQGRIYDKMT
+16 I
-26 TFGKGIYA
+26 
-34 LCAIAHTKM
+34 TKM
-43 DFKPVHPFNIL
+43 DFKTVHPLNIL
-54 STDFITIYQ
+54 STDFITIYP
-63 KLFKMKNKHFFRR
+63 KSLKMKNKHFFRR

-89 QFLYAQRLSVRLD
+89 QYLYAQKLNVRLE
-102 APQGVDAETLDSD
+102 APQGVDVETLRSD
-115 IGSLQI
+115 IGTLEI
-121 TFSNNPAFQNLSN
+121 TFSNNPAFQDLSN
-134 YANECLPLSSNY
+134 YANECISLDGNY
-146 NQGDANLYRYHSYRF
+146 TQGDANLYRYHSYQFR
-161 TLNFY
+161 LNSG
-166 NRDDNYSAWW
+166 DDNSPAWW
-176 GISNIDMRSLCRA
+176 DIPMISISSLSRA
-189 INCKSGDYAYYR
+189 INCKLGDYAYYR

-227 NDLASARRVIF
+227 NDLASARRVTF

-247 PVSAMLAPDLRVGS
+247 LVSAMLAPDLRVGS
-261 CYGYSNNVI
+261 YYGYSNNVI
-270 NMEPYFNGPW
+270 NMEPDFNAPW

-326 ECRFYITDSKGAQCP
+326 ECRFYITDTKGTQCP
-341 VDGTLNSVYYKEQKW
+341 VDGTLQSVYYKEQKW
-356 KKPTNSKFYG
+356 KKPTNSKFFG
-366 YGFYNVARELTLT
+366 YGFYNVGRELTLT

-393 QSFQISKFLVKTSDP
+393 QSFQISKPSVKTSDP

-413 CNADGGYIIKEL
+413 YNADGYYVIKEL

-437 LGRSKPLKVTIALA
+437 LGRSKPLKVTITLA
-451 DAAPFADYIYFLV
+451 DAAPFVDDIYFLV
-464 TNKVSRPY
+464 LNNVSRPY
-472 AWRDNRSMNV
+472 AWRDNRSFNV
-482 PTKIISREIKGN
+482 PRNFISREIKGN

-507 PRIEIGVY
+507 PYIKIGLS
-515 NYEKETFGPTVESR
+515 NYEKETFGPTVEGR

-540 TEFHLTQNDF
+540 TEFHLTQENF
-550 SNGSKGLSFAELH
+550 SNGSKGISFAELH

-572 LLQGG
+572 LLQGD
-577 KYRLHL
+577 KYRLRL
-583 SGKYGKEQTGEYDD
+583 LGKYGKDQTGEYDD
-597 VSTYFTHRNECAK
+597 VSTSVTHRNDCAK

-668 EEDYTLL
+668 EEAYTLL
-675 RVKDLGLEH
+675 RIKDLGLER
-684 VYTYCNNLPTAFPY
+684 VYTYCNNLPTAFRH
-698 YKCDLSKNSIVF
+698 YKCDISKNSIVF

-746 SPLFIGADDENP
+746 SPFIIVADNVNP
-758 FHTSAIYYGRTSIN
+758 FHTSAQYYGSSN
-772 SLGKQETTTG
+772 NYVSLGNQETITG

-796 VLFYR
+796 ILRY
-801 NSGNN
+801 SGKPN

-822 HSQKPV
+822 HCQKPV

-834 EQVAG
+834 EQAG
-839 VWINSLRQFDLF
+839 KWTESLRQFDLF
-851 FAKERTRIIPYNYS
+851 LGNERTRIIPYNYS
-865 LFERRKCTDLVP
+865 LFERRKYTDLVP
-877 GAYSVSCVFL
+877 GVYTVSAIFL

-895 AADFIVEEDKPMTVE
+895 AAHFIVEADKPMTVE

-919 TSPLDTNMSG
+919 TSPLDTNVSG

-944 PQRGLNILR
+944 PQRGINILR

>member
-1 MEHSELKH
+1 MPC
-9 LKVAPDT
+9 APFHIQEWT
-16 YQGRIYDKMT
+16 LNQYMLFISC
-26 TFGKGIYA
+26 
-34 LCAIAHTKM
+34 L
-43 DFKPVHPFNIL
+43 L
-54 STDFITIYQ
+54 ITIYP

-89 QFLYAQRLSVRLD
+89 QFLHAQRLSVRLD
-102 APQGVDAETLDSD
+102 APQGVDVETLHSD
-115 IGSLQI
+115 IGTLQI
-121 TFSNNPAFQNLSN
+121 TFSNNPAFQDLSN

-146 NQGDANLYRYHSYRF
+146 TQGDANQYRYHSYQFR
-161 TLNFY
+161 LNSG
-166 NRDDNYSAWW
+166 DDNSSAWW
-176 GISNIDMRSLCRA
+176 EIPMISISSLSRA
-189 INCKSGDYAYYR
+189 INCKLGDYAYYR

-214 ILLSKDENVTISR
+214 ILLTEDENVTISH
-227 NDLASARRVIF
+227 NDLASARRVTF
-238 QPVIDRNGA
+238 QPVIGRNGA
-247 PVSAMLAPDLRVGS
+247 LVSAMLAPDLRVGS
-261 CYGYSNNVI
+261 YYGYSIDNVI
-270 NMEPYFNGPW
+270 NMEPDFNSPW

-295 PRSNELALHVDSITV
+295 PKSNELALHVDSITV

-326 ECRFYITDSKGAQCP
+326 ECRFYITDTKGTQCP
-341 VDGTLNSVYYKEQKW
+341 VDGTLCSVYYKEQKW

-366 YGFYNVARELTLT
+366 YGFYNVGRELTLT

-393 QSFQISKFLVKTSDP
+393 QSFQISKFRVNTSDP

-413 CNADGGYIIKEL
+413 YNADGAYVIKEL

-437 LGRSKPLKVTIALA
+437 LGRSKPLEVTITLA
-451 DAAPFADYIYFLV
+451 DAAPFVDDIYFLV
-464 TNKVSRPY
+464 LNKVSRPY

-507 PRIEIGVY
+507 PYIGIGLS
-515 NYEKETFGPTVESR
+515 NYEKETFGPTVEGR

-540 TEFHLTQNDF
+540 TEFHLTQENF
-550 SNGSKGLSFAELH
+550 SNGSKGVSFAELH

-572 LLQGG
+572 LLQDD
-577 KYRLHL
+577 KYRLQL
-583 SGKYGKEQTGEYDD
+583 SGKYGKDQTGDYDD
-597 VSTYFTHRNECAK
+597 IVTSFTHRYDCAK

-624 TLILPEGQYNWYMQN
+624 TLILPEGQYIWHMQKT
-639 SNENE
+639 NENE
-644 ESEASIFSHR
+644 ESEASFFSHR

-668 EEDYTLL
+668 EEAYTLL
-675 RVKDLGLEH
+675 RVKDLGLER

-698 YKCDLSKNSIVF
+698 YKCDLSKNSIAFV
-710 ADETIPL
+710 DETIPL

-746 SPLFIGADDENP
+746 SPLFIGADVENP
-758 FHTSAIYYGRTSIN
+758 FQTSAQYYGRISGN

-796 VLFYR
+796 VLWS
-801 NSGNN
+801 SGNVN

-813 SSADTVVIA
+813 SSADTVVTA
-822 HSQKPV
+822 YCQKPV

-834 EQVAG
+834 EQG
-839 VWINSLRQFDLF
+839 GNWSESLRQFDLF
-851 FAKERTRIIPYNYS
+851 LGKERTRIMPNSYS
-865 LFERRKCTDLVP
+865 LFERRKYTDLVP

-887 VDDVEHHV
+887 IDGVEHYV
-895 AADFIVEEDKPMTVE
+895 AADFIVEEDKPITVE
-910 LKEFDPTSI
+910 LKDFDPMSI
-919 TSPLDTNMSG
+919 TSPLDTNVSG

-944 PQRGLNILR
+944 PQRGINILR

-958 IRKVMVK
+958 IRKVMVR

>member
-1 MEHSELKH
+1 
-9 LKVAPDT
+9 
-16 YQGRIYDKMT
+16 
-26 TFGKGIYA
+26 
-34 LCAIAHTKM
+34 
-43 DFKPVHPFNIL
+43 
-54 STDFITIYQ
+54 
-63 KLFKMKNKHFFRR
+63 MKNKHFFRR

-89 QFLYAQRLSVRLD
+89 QFLYAQRQSVRLD
-102 APQGVDAETLDSD
+102 APQGVDVETLRSD
-115 IGSLQI
+115 IGTLEI
-121 TFSNNPAFQNLSN
+121 TFSNNPAFQDLSN
-134 YANECLPLSSNY
+134 YANECISLDDNY
-146 NQGDANLYRYHSYRF
+146 TQGDANLYRYHSYQFR
-161 TLNFY
+161 LNSG
-166 NRDDNYSAWW
+166 DDNSPAWW
-176 GISNIDMRSLCRA
+176 EIPMISISSLSRA
-189 INCKSGDYAYYR
+189 INCKLGDYAYYR

-227 NDLASARRVIF
+227 NELASARRVIF

-261 CYGYSNNVI
+261 CYGYSNDVI
-270 NMEPYFNGPW
+270 NMEPYFNSPW
-280 ALYALPGDILRYLVI
+280 AIYALSGDILRYLVI

-668 EEDYTLL
+668 EKAYTLL
-675 RVKDLGLEH
+675 RVKDLGLER
-684 VYTYCNNLPTAFPY
+684 VYTYCNNLPTTFPY
-698 YKCDLSKNSIVF
+698 YKCDISKNSIVF
-710 ADETIPL
+710 VDETIPL

-746 SPLFIGADDENP
+746 SPFIIVADNVNP
-758 FHTSAIYYGRTSIN
+758 FHTSAQYYGSSN
-772 SLGKQETTTG
+772 NYVSLGKQETITG

-796 VLFYR
+796 ILRY
-801 NSGNN
+801 SGKPN

-813 SSADTVVIA
+813 SNADTVVIA
-822 HSQKPV
+822 HCQKPV

-834 EQVAG
+834 EQAG
-839 VWINSLRQFDLF
+839 KWTESLRQFDLF
-851 FAKERTRIIPYNYS
+851 LGKERTRIMPYNYS
-865 LFERRKCTDLVP
+865 VFERRTCTDLVP

-887 VDDVEHHV
+887 VDGVEHHV
-895 AADFIVEEDKPMTVE
+895 AADFIVEAEKPMTVE

-919 TSPLDTNMSG
+919 TSPLDTNVSG

>member
-1 MEHSELKH
+1 
-9 LKVAPDT
+9 
-16 YQGRIYDKMT
+16 
-26 TFGKGIYA
+26 
-34 LCAIAHTKM
+34 
-43 DFKPVHPFNIL
+43 
-54 STDFITIYQ
+54 
-63 KLFKMKNKHFFRR
+63 
-76 AITAALLCICFHS
+76 
-89 QFLYAQRLSVRLD
+89 
-102 APQGVDAETLDSD
+102 
-115 IGSLQI
+115 
-121 TFSNNPAFQNLSN
+121 
-134 YANECLPLSSNY
+134 
-146 NQGDANLYRYHSYRF
+146 
-161 TLNFY
+161 
-166 NRDDNYSAWW
+166 
-176 GISNIDMRSLCRA
+176 
-189 INCKSGDYAYYR
+189 
-201 IYSMHLNRIITGK
+201 
-214 ILLSKDENVTISR
+214 
-227 NDLASARRVIF
+227 
-238 QPVIDRNGA
+238 
-247 PVSAMLAPDLRVGS
+247 
-261 CYGYSNNVI
+261 
-270 NMEPYFNGPW
+270 MEPYFNVPW

-379 APDGTCAAYVLPGT
+379 ATDGTCAAYVLPGT
-393 QSFQISKFLVKTSDP
+393 QSFQISKPLVKTSDP
-408 DFLTP
+408 DFLMP
-413 CNADGGYIIKEL
+413 YNADGFYVIKEL

-437 LGRSKPLKVTIALA
+437 LGRSKPLKVTITLA
-451 DAAPFADYIYFLV
+451 DAAPFADYIFFSAS
-464 TNKVSRPY
+464 NKVSRPY
-472 AWRDNRSMNV
+472 AWRDNTGMNV
-482 PTKIISREIKGN
+482 PVNVISREIKGN
-494 DVIWTMMVEGSTF
+494 DLIVTMMVEGSTF
-507 PRIEIGVY
+507 PSISIGAS
-515 NYEKETFGPTVESR
+515 NYEKETFAPTVAR
-529 AFIYESPSDQR
+529 WTYIYESPSDQR
-540 TEFHLTQNDF
+540 TEFHLTQEDF
-550 SNGSKGLSFAELH
+550 SKGLKDLSFGELH

-577 KYRLHL
+577 KYLLHL
-583 SGKYGKEQTGEYDD
+583 SGKYGKDQTGEYDD
-597 VSTYFTHRNECAK
+597 VSTIFTHRGECAK

-668 EEDYTLL
+668 EEAYTLL
-675 RVKDLGLEH
+675 RIKDLGLER
-684 VYTYCNNLPTAFPY
+684 VYTYCNNLPTAFRH
-698 YKCDLSKNSIVF
+698 YKCDISKNSIVF

-746 SPLFIGADDENP
+746 SPFIIVADNVNP
-758 FHTSAIYYGRTSIN
+758 FHTSAQYYGSSN
-772 SLGKQETTTG
+772 NYVSLGNQETITG

-796 VLFYR
+796 ILRY
-801 NSGNN
+801 SGKPN

-822 HSQKPV
+822 HCQKPV

-834 EQVAG
+834 EQAG
-839 VWINSLRQFDLF
+839 KWTESLRQFDLF
-851 FAKERTRIIPYNYS
+851 LGKERTRIIPYNYS
-865 LFERRKCTDLVP
+865 LFERRKYTDLVP
-877 GAYSVSCVFL
+877 GVYTVSAVFL

-895 AADFIVEEDKPMTVE
+895 AADFIVEAEKPMTVE

-919 TSPLDTNMSG
+919 TSPLDTNVSG

-944 PQRGLNILR
+944 PQRGINILR

>member
-1 MEHSELKH
+1 
-9 LKVAPDT
+9 
-16 YQGRIYDKMT
+16 
-26 TFGKGIYA
+26 
-34 LCAIAHTKM
+34 
-43 DFKPVHPFNIL
+43 
-54 STDFITIYQ
+54 
-63 KLFKMKNKHFFRR
+63 MKNKHFFRR

-102 APQGVDAETLDSD
+102 APQGVDAETLRSD
-115 IGSLQI
+115 VGTLEI
-121 TFSNNPAFQNLSN
+121 TFSNNPAFQDLSN

-146 NQGDANLYRYHSYRF
+146 DQGDANLYRYHSYQFR
-161 TLNFY
+161 LNSG
-166 NRDDNYSAWW
+166 DDNSSAWW
-176 GISNIDMRSLCRA
+176 EIPMIDISSLCRA
-189 INCKSGDYAYYR
+189 INCKFGDYAYYR

-214 ILLSKDENVTISR
+214 ILLSDDENVTISR
-227 NDLASARRVIF
+227 NDLVSARRVVF
-238 QPVIDRNGA
+238 RPVIDRNGA

-270 NMEPYFNGPW
+270 NMEPYFNVPW
-280 ALYALPGDILRYLVI
+280 ALYALPGDILRYLVV

-315 QTITTDYRQAV
+315 QTITTDYRKAV
-326 ECRFYITDSKGAQCP
+326 ECRFYITDTKGAQCP
-341 VDGTLNSVYYKEQKW
+341 VDGTLQSVYYKEQKW

-393 QSFQISKFLVKTSDP
+393 QSFQICKPLVKTSDP
-408 DFLTP
+408 DFLMP
-413 CNADGGYIIKEL
+413 YNADGFYVVKEL
-425 TVPESTEPVNLS
+425 TVPDSTEPVNLS
-437 LGRSKPLKVTIALA
+437 LGCSKPLKVTITLA
-451 DAAPFADYIYFLV
+451 DAAPFADYIYFSVL
-464 TNKVSRPY
+464 NNVSRPY
-472 AWRDNRSMNV
+472 AWVNNTGMKV
-482 PTKIISREIKGN
+482 PVNIISREIKGN
-494 DVIWTMMVEGSTF
+494 DLIVTMMVEGSTF
-507 PRIEIGVY
+507 PFIIMRAS
-515 NYEKETFGPTVESR
+515 NYEKETFAPTVER
-529 AFIYESPSDQR
+529 LTYIYESPSDQR
-540 TEFHLTQNDF
+540 TEFHLTQEDF
-550 SNGSKGLSFAELH
+550 SKGSKGLSFAELH

-577 KYRLHL
+577 KYRLRL
-583 SGKYGKEQTGEYDD
+583 SGKYGEYDD
-597 VSTYFTHRNECAK
+597 VSIYFTHRNACAK

-624 TLILPEGQYNWYMQN
+624 TIILPEDQYNWYMQN

-654 FTLTATDDLVQPLS
+654 FTLTATDDLVQSLP
-668 EEDYTLL
+668 EEAYTLL
-675 RVKDLGLEH
+675 RIKDLGLERVH
-684 VYTYCNNLPTAFPY
+684 TYCNNLPTAFPY
-698 YKCDLSKNSIVF
+698 YKCDISKNSIVF

-758 FHTSAIYYGRTSIN
+758 FHTSAQYYGSSNNYIG
-772 SLGKQETTTG
+772 LGNQETITG

-796 VLFYR
+796 ILRYR

-813 SSADTVVIA
+813 SSADTMVIA
-822 HSQKPV
+822 HCQKPV

-839 VWINSLRQFDLF
+839 VWTNSLRQFDLF

-865 LFERRKCTDLVP
+865 LFERRKYTDLVP

-919 TSPLDTNMSG
+919 TSPLDTNVSG

>member
-1 MEHSELKH
+1 
-9 LKVAPDT
+9 
-16 YQGRIYDKMT
+16 
-26 TFGKGIYA
+26 
-34 LCAIAHTKM
+34 
-43 DFKPVHPFNIL
+43 
-54 STDFITIYQ
+54 
-63 KLFKMKNKHFFRR
+63 MKNKHFFRR

-89 QFLYAQRLSVRLD
+89 QFLYAQRLNVRLD
-102 APQGVDAETLDSD
+102 APQGVDVETLRSD
-115 IGSLQI
+115 VGTLEI
-121 TFSNNPAFQNLSN
+121 TFSNNPAFQDLSN
-134 YANECLPLSSNY
+134 YANECLSLSSNY
-146 NQGDANLYRYHSYRF
+146 NEKDANQYRYHSYQFRF
-161 TLNFY
+161 SGDENS
-166 NRDDNYSAWW
+166 SAWW
-176 GISNIDMRSLCRA
+176 EIPMIDISSLCRA
-189 INCKSGDYAYYR
+189 INCKFGDYAYYR

-214 ILLSKDENVTISR
+214 ILLSKDENVTISH

-238 QPVIDRNGA
+238 QPVIDCNGA
-247 PVSAMLAPDLRVGS
+247 LVSAMLAPDLRVGS

-366 YGFYNVARELTLT
+366 YGFYNVARKLTLT

-515 NYEKETFGPTVESR
+515 NYEKETFGPTVRSR
-529 AFIYESPSDQR
+529 ASIYESPSDQR

-668 EEDYTLL
+668 EKAYTLL
-675 RVKDLGLEH
+675 RVKDLGLER
-684 VYTYCNNLPTAFPY
+684 VYTYCNNLPTTFPY
-698 YKCDLSKNSIVF
+698 YKCDISKNGIVF
-710 ADETIPL
+710 VDETIPL

-739 SIGYTLK
+739 SIGYALK
-746 SPLFIGADDENP
+746 SPLFIGDDVENP
-758 FHTSAIYYGRTSIN
+758 FHTSAIYYGRVNSN

-851 FAKERTRIIPYNYS
+851 LGKERTRIIPYNYN
-865 LFERRKCTDLVP
+865 LFERRKYTDLVP

-919 TSPLDTNMSG
+919 TSPLDTNVSG

-944 PQRGLNILR
+944 PQRGINILR